1 MRYRAFAA
9 GALDGAT
16 TGAPRVRGGAVG
28 GPGYRTSVPQTTL
41 MPAPEDTGFARALVD
56 DPSQAAV
63 LALPDGRHAAVIG
76 APGSGKTTTLARL
89 VADRLARPGAITPD
103 GHATVLALTSAR
115 TAATALRDRLARAVD
130 RVVPGALAR
139 TVNSLAFQIVTHA
152 ASVQGQEPPTLLTG
166 GEQDRI
172 IADLLAGHELD
183 GAGPAWPDPIT
194 SVVRE
199 RAGFR
204 TALRDVMMR
213 AVAAGVEPDDMREL
227 GDELGRPEWRAV
239 GDFVDDYRASV
250 TAFRPT
256 GLDSGELV
264 AYATAAVLRHELP
277 AGIAALRLVVVDD
290 TQELVEGEIALLG
303 ALARSG
309 VQVVAFG
316 DPDIAASAFRGAEP
330 DVLGRLAVR
339 LGVDR
344 VDELFLGAVHRHPA
358 PIRALVTGV
367 TGRIGTAA
375 AGRQRSASAGDQ
387 DARSDAVVHLEAAS
401 RSALVVAI
409 ARRLREHRLLDG
421 VPWHRMAV
429 VTRSGAAIPELVRAL
444 SVAEVPATAGAA
456 PVRPRDD
463 SAARALLDAAAV
475 ALDVLPLDAAL
486 ATAFATGPLG
496 GLDTLAMRRLRLA
509 LRREELAGDGS
520 RTADEL
526 LVDALGA
533 PERLATVDA
542 GFARRATRLARSLV
556 QARADAQAG
565 SSIEEI
571 LWGLWERS
579 GLAKSWGAQSAAGG
593 VGAGEADRHLDAV
606 VGLFTAAKRF
616 VERTPDAP
624 ARVFVDDLLGADL
637 PEDSIGPDRTAG
649 RVRVLTPSATIGLE
663 CDVVVVLGLQDGVWP
678 NTRVR
683 GSLLDPDGLVRA
695 AAGVERSPI
704 DDRAAVVA
712 DELRLFARAVS
723 RATTQV
729 VIGTVANDDESPSP
743 FVRLVPVPPDRQPT
757 VHPLSLR
764 GLAGS
769 LRRRVVGSGDHEA
782 ASALARLAE
791 AEVPGAAPDEWYGLA
806 EPTTD
811 DPLVDLDAEPAPEV
825 EGGEPVAPAVSVSP
839 SRIGTFEECPVH
851 WFAQT
856 FGGGA
861 PSPAM
866 GIGTIVHE
874 AMEHATEIGVESL
887 WERVEARWDELT
899 FESPWVADRERART
913 RRMIEGLSDYLRT
926 FASAG
931 RRLLGAET
939 SFALVTGPARIR
951 GSIDRIEVDPEGRVS
966 VVDLKTG
973 RSMPSEKND
982 MPEHPQLGAYQLA
995 VEDGAVEGVPAGS
1008 PMTDARLVF
1017 VQNPRGGQAYSE
1029 RTQHAFDAEAREAY
1043 RERLHGVARG
1053 MAGRTFVANVDD
1065 HCEKAR
1071 TGVECRIHVV
1081 AEVTW

>member
-1 MRYRAFAA
+1 M
-9 GALDGAT
+9 
-16 TGAPRVRGGAVG
+16 PR
-28 GPGYRTSVPQTTL
+28 TTL
-41 MPAPEDTGFARALVD
+41 TPTTDDAAVARALTS
-56 DPSQAAV
+56 DPAQAAV
-63 LALPDGRHAAVIG
+63 LALPVGRHAAVIG
-76 APGSGKTTTLARL
+76 APGTGKTTTLARF
-89 VADRLARPGAITPD
+89 VAGRMGGADAVSPD

-115 TAATALRDRLARAVD
+115 TAATALRDRLAAAVD

-139 TVNSLAFQIVTHA
+139 TVNSLAFQVVAHA
-152 ASVQGQEPPTLLTG
+152 AVAQGQDVPTLLTG

-172 IADLLAGHELD
+172 IADLLAGHETD
-183 GAGPAWPDPIT
+183 GTGPDWPEPIT
-194 SVVRE
+194 AVVRE

-213 AVAAGVEPDDMREL
+213 AVAAGIEPDDMREL
-227 GDELGRPEWRAV
+227 GDDTGRPEWRAV
-239 GDFVDDYRASV
+239 GDFVDGYRAAL
-250 TAFRPT
+250 TAFRAT
-256 GLDSGELV
+256 ALDAAELV
-264 AYATAAVLRHELP
+264 AYATAAVLRGEVPP
-277 AGIAALRLVVVDD
+277 AVAALRTVVVDD
-290 TQELVEGEIALLG
+290 AQELVEGEIALLG

-316 DPDIAASAFRGAEP
+316 DPDIAASAFRGAVP
-330 DVLGRLAVR
+330 DVLGRLGAR
-339 LGVDR
+339 LGVAD
-344 VDELFLGAVHRHPA
+344 VEQVVLGTVHRHAEPV
-358 PIRALVTGV
+358 RALVSGITA
-367 TGRIGTAA
+367 RIGTAA
-375 AGRQRSASAGDQ
+375 AGRQRTAVATAA
-387 DARSDAVVHLEAAS
+387 DARPDAVVHVQGSS
-401 RSALVVAI
+401 RAALVVAI

-421 VPWHRMAV
+421 VPWHRMVV

-456 PVRPRDD
+456 PVRVRDD

-475 ALDVLPLDAAL
+475 ALGVLPLDADL

-509 LRREELAGDGS
+509 LRREELAGGGARS
-520 RTADEL
+520 ADEL
-526 LVDALGA
+526 LVEALGA
-533 PERLATVDA
+533 PERLATIDA

-556 QARADAQAG
+556 QARADAAADA
-565 SSIEEI
+565 SIEEI

-579 GLAKSWGAQSAAGG
+579 GLAGVWRSQSEAGG

-624 ARVFVDDLLGADL
+624 ARVFVDDLLDADL

-649 RVRVLTPSATIGLE
+649 RVRVLTPSATVGLE

-695 AAGVERSPI
+695 AEGSERTAV
-704 DDRAAVVA
+704 DDRAAVIA

-743 FVRLVPVPPDRQPT
+743 FVRLVPVPPDRAAS

-769 LRRRVVGSGDHEA
+769 LRRRVVASGDHEA
-782 ASALARLAE
+782 ASALARLAA
-791 AEVPGAAPDEWYGLA
+791 AEVPGAAPDDWYGVA

-811 DPLVDLDAEPAPEV
+811 APLVDLDAEPAPEY
-825 EGGEPVAPAVSVSP
+825 EGGPVVPPTVAVSP

-851 WFAQT
+851 WFVQT
-856 FGGGA
+856 FGGSA

-866 GIGTIVHE
+866 GIGTIVHD
-874 AMEHATEIGVESL
+874 AMEHATSVDVESL
-887 WERVEARWDELT
+887 WAHVDARWDELT

-926 FASAG
+926 FAAAG

-939 SFALVTGPARIR
+939 SFSLVTGPARMR
-951 GSIDRIEVDPEGRVS
+951 GSIDRIEVDTEGRIS

-995 VEDGAVEGVPAGS
+995 VEDGAVEDIPAGS
-1008 PMTDARLVF
+1008 PMADARLVF
-1017 VQNPRGGQAYSE
+1017 VQNARSDRAYSE
-1029 RTQHAFDAEAREAY
+1029 RTQHAFDPEGRAAY
-1043 RERLHGVARG
+1043 RERLHSVARG
-1053 MAGRTFVANVDD
+1053 MAGRTFLANVGD
-1065 HCEKAR
+1065 HCEQSR
-1071 TGVECRIHVV
+1071 TGAECRIHVV
-1081 AEVTW
+1081 GEVTW

>member
-1 MRYRAFAA
+1 
-9 GALDGAT
+9 
-16 TGAPRVRGGAVG
+16 
-28 GPGYRTSVPQTTL
+28 VPQTTL
-41 MPAPEDTGFARALVD
+41 TPAPEAVGVALAA

-63 LALPDGRHAAVIG
+63 LALPDDRHAAVIG
-76 APGSGKTTTLARL
+76 APGTGKTTTLARL
-89 VADRLARPGAITPD
+89 VALRLTRADAISPD

-115 TAATALRDRLARAVD
+115 SAATALRDRLASSVE
-130 RVVPGALAR
+130 RVMPGALAR
-139 TVNSLAFQIVTHA
+139 TVNSLAFQIVAHA
-152 ASVQGQEPPTLLTG
+152 AAVQGQEAPTLLTG

-172 IADLLAGHELD
+172 IADLLEGHELD
-183 GAGPAWPDPIT
+183 GTGPDWPAPIT
-194 SVVRE
+194 EVVRE

-213 AVAAGVEPDDMREL
+213 AVAAGVEPEDMREL
-227 GDELGRPEWRAV
+227 GDDTGRPEWRAV
-239 GDFVDDYRASV
+239 GDFVDEYRAAV
-250 TAFRPT
+250 TSFRST
-256 GLDSGELV
+256 SLDAAELV
-264 AYATAAVLRHELP
+264 AYATAAVLRGQVP
-277 AGIAALRLVVVDD
+277 ASVAALRLVVVDD

-309 VQVVAFG
+309 VQLVAFG

-344 VDELFLGAVHRHPA
+344 VDELVLTTVHRHAA
-358 PIRALVTGV
+358 PIRALVSGI
-367 TGRIGTAA
+367 TGRIGAAA
-375 AGRQRSASAGDQ
+375 AGRQRTATATTV
-387 DARSDAVVHLEAAS
+387 DARSDAVLHLEGAS
-401 RSALVVAI
+401 RAALIVAV

-463 SAARALLDAAAV
+463 TAARALLDAAAV
-475 ALDVLPLDAAL
+475 SLGVLPLDAVL
-486 ATAFATGPLG
+486 ATSFATGPLG

-509 LRREELAGDGS
+509 LRREELAGGGT

-556 QARADAQAG
+556 QARTDADAGA
-565 SSIEEI
+565 SIEEI

-579 GLAKSWGAQSAAGG
+579 GLAGTWGGQSAAGG
-593 VGAGEADRHLDAV
+593 VGAAEADRHLDAV

-695 AAGVERSPI
+695 AAGIDQTTI
-704 DDRAAVVA
+704 DDRAAVIA

-729 VIGTVANDDESPSP
+729 VIGTVANDDEAPSP

-769 LRRRVVGSGDHEA
+769 LRRRVVASGDHEA

-791 AEVPGAAPDEWYGLA
+791 AEVPGASPDDWYGLA
-806 EPTTD
+806 APSTE
-811 DPLVDLDAEPAPEV
+811 DPLVDLAAAPEPAED
-825 EGGEPVAPAVSVSP
+825 GGEPVPPTVSVSP
-839 SRIGTFEECPVH
+839 SRIGTYEECPVH
-851 WFAQT
+851 WFVQT
-856 FGGGA
+856 FGGSA

-866 GIGTIVHE
+866 GIGTIVHA
-874 AMEHATEIGVESL
+874 AMEHATEVDVESL
-887 WERVEARWDELT
+887 WQHVEGRWDELT

-939 SFALVTGPARIR
+939 SFALVTGPARMR
-951 GSIDRIEVDPEGRVS
+951 GSIDRIEVDPDGRVS

-973 RSMPSEKND
+973 RSMPSEKSD

-995 VEDGAVEGVPAGS
+995 VEDGAVDGVPAGS
-1008 PMTDARLVF
+1008 EMADARLVF
-1017 VQNPRGGQAYSE
+1017 VQNPRGGHAYSE
-1029 RTQHAFDAEAREAY
+1029 RTQQAFDDDARAAY
-1043 RERLHGVARG
+1043 RQRLHTVATG
-1053 MAGRTFVANVDD
+1053 MAGRTFLANVDD

-1081 AEVTW
+1081 GEVTW

>member
-1 MRYRAFAA
+1 M
-9 GALDGAT
+9 
-16 TGAPRVRGGAVG
+16 
-28 GPGYRTSVPQTTL
+28 PQTTL
-41 MPAPEDTGFARALVD
+41 TPAAAPEQVARALAA
-56 DPSQAAV
+56 DPAQAAV
-63 LALPDGRHAAVIG
+63 LALPDGAHAAVIG
-76 APGSGKTTTLARL
+76 APGTGKTSTLARL
-89 VADRLARPGAITPD
+89 VAARLQRPDAISDD
-103 GHATVLALTSAR
+103 GHASVLALTSSR
-115 TAATALRDRLARAVD
+115 TAATALRDRLAVTVE
-130 RVVPGALAR
+130 RVMPGALAR
-139 TVNSLAFQIVTHA
+139 TVNSLAFQVVAHA
-152 ASVQGQEPPTLLTG
+152 AAAQGQPAPTLLTG

-172 IADLLAGHELD
+172 LGDLLAGHELD
-183 GAGPAWPDPIT
+183 GTGPDWPEPIT
-194 SVVRE
+194 AVVRE

-227 GDELGRPEWRAV
+227 GDDHGRPEWRAV
-239 GDFVDDYRASV
+239 GDLVDEYRAAVS
-250 TAFRPT
+250 AFRAT
-256 GLDSGELV
+256 SLDAAELV
-264 AYATAAVLRHELP
+264 AFATAAVLRGELP
-277 AGIAALRLVVVDD
+277 PAVAALRLVVVDD

-330 DVLGRLAVR
+330 DVLGRLASR
-339 LGVDR
+339 LGVQR
-344 VDELFLGAVHRHPA
+344 VHEIVLGTVHRHPA
-358 PIRALVTGV
+358 PIRALVSGI
-367 TGRIGTAA
+367 TGRIGAAA
-375 AGRQRSASAGDQ
+375 AGRQRTAVAAD
-387 DARSDAVVHLEAAS
+387 DAARSDSVLHLEAGS

-409 ARRLREHRLLDG
+409 ARRLREHHLLDG
-421 VPWHRMAV
+421 VPWHRMVV

-456 PVRPRDD
+456 PTRPRDD
-463 SAARALLDAAAV
+463 TAARALLDAAGV
-475 ALDVLPLDAAL
+475 ALGVLPLDAAL

-509 LRREELAGDGS
+509 LRREELAGGGS
-520 RTADEL
+520 RTADDL
-526 LVDALGA
+526 LVEALGA

-542 GFARRATRLARSLV
+542 AFARRATRLAKSLV
-556 QARADAQAG
+556 QARADALADA
-565 SSIEEI
+565 SIEEL

-579 GLAKSWGAQSAAGG
+579 GLAGIWGGQSLAGG
-593 VGAGEADRHLDAV
+593 VGAAEADRHLDAV

-624 ARVFVDDLLGADL
+624 ARVFVDDLLSADL
-637 PEDSIGPDRTAG
+637 AEDSIGPDRTAG

-663 CDVVVVLGLQDGVWP
+663 TDVVVVLGLQDGVWP

-695 AAGVERSPI
+695 AAGIDHAPV
-704 DDRAAVVA
+704 DDRAAVIG

-729 VIGTVANDDESPSP
+729 VIGTIANDDEAPSP
-743 FVRLVPVPPDRQPT
+743 FVRLVPVPPDRQPSA
-757 VHPLSLR
+757 HPLSLR

-769 LRRRVVGSGDHEA
+769 LRRRVVTTGDHEA
-782 ASALARLAE
+782 ASALARLA
-791 AEVPGAAPDEWYGLA
+791 AEDVAGAAPDDWYGTA
-806 EPTTD
+806 EVTTD
-811 DPLVDLDAEPAPEV
+811 DPLVDLDAEPQPDPV
-825 EGGEPVAPAVSVSP
+825 SGEPPPPTVGVSP

-851 WFAQT
+851 WFVQT

-874 AMEHATEIGVESL
+874 AMEHATEIDVESL
-887 WERVEARWDELT
+887 WQRVDARWGELT
-899 FESPWVADRERART
+899 FESPWIADRERART

-931 RRLLGAET
+931 RQLLGAEST
-939 SFALVTGPARIR
+939 FTLVTGPARIR
-951 GSIDRIEVDPEGRVS
+951 GSIDRIEIDPDGRVS

-995 VEDGAVEGVPAGS
+995 IEDGAVEGVPAGS

-1017 VQNPRGGQAYSE
+1017 VQNPKGGHAYSE
-1029 RTQHAFDAEAREAY
+1029 RTQHAFDPEQQAAY
-1043 RERLHGVARG
+1043 RARLHDVARG
-1053 MAGRTFVANVDD
+1053 MAARRFVANVDD

-1081 AEVTW
+1081 GEVTW

>member
-1 MRYRAFAA
+1 MP
-9 GALDGAT
+9 T
-16 TGAPRVRGGAVG
+16 
-28 GPGYRTSVPQTTL
+28 TTL
-41 MPAPEDTGFARALVD
+41 TPAPAPTQVSRALVD
-56 DPSQAAV
+56 DPAQAEV
-63 LALPDGRHAAVIG
+63 LALPDGVHAAVIG
-76 APGSGKTTTLARL
+76 APGTGKTSTLARL
-89 VADRLARPGAITPD
+89 IAARLRRPDAVSAD
-103 GHATVLALTSAR
+103 GHASVLALTSSR
-115 TAATALRDRLARAVD
+115 TAATGLRDRLAATVE
-130 RVVPGALAR
+130 RVTPGALAR

-152 ASVQGQEPPTLLTG
+152 AAQQGQPAPTLLTG

-172 IADLLAGHELD
+172 LGDLLAGHDAD
-183 GAGPAWPDPIT
+183 GTGPHWPDPIT
-194 SVVRE
+194 AVVRE

-227 GDELGRPEWRAV
+227 GDDHGRPEWRAV
-239 GDFVDDYRASV
+239 GDLVDEYRAAL
-250 TAFRPT
+250 TAFRT
-256 GLDSGELV
+256 TSLDAAELV
-264 AYATAAVLRHELP
+264 AFATAAVLRGELP
-277 AGIAALRLVVVDD
+277 PAVAALRLLVVDD
-290 TQELVEGEIALLG
+290 TQELVEGEVALLG
-303 ALARSG
+303 ALARAG

-330 DVLGRLAVR
+330 DVLGRLASR
-339 LGVDR
+339 LGVER
-344 VDELFLGAVHRHPA
+344 VQDVVLGTVHRHPA
-358 PIRALVTGV
+358 PIRALVTGI
-367 TGRIGTAA
+367 TGRVGAAA
-375 AGRQRSASAGDQ
+375 AGRQRTAVASRTDGRGD
-387 DARSDAVVHLEAAS
+387 SVLHLEGGS
-401 RSALVVAI
+401 RSALVVAV
-409 ARRLREHRLLDG
+409 ARRLREHHLLDG
-421 VPWHRMAV
+421 VAWHEMVV

-444 SVAEVPATAGAA
+444 SVAEVPATAGSA
-456 PVRPRDD
+456 PTRPRDD
-463 SAARALLDAAAV
+463 SAARSLLDAAGV
-475 ALDVLPLDAAL
+475 ALGVLPLDADL

-509 LRREELAGDGS
+509 LRREELAGGGT
-520 RTADEL
+520 RTADDL

-542 GFARRATRLARSLV
+542 AFARRATRLARSLV
-556 QARADAQAG
+556 QARTDADTGA
-565 SSIEEI
+565 SIEEI

-579 GLAKSWGAQSAAGG
+579 GLAKVWGGQSLAGG
-593 VGAGEADRHLDAV
+593 VGAAEADRHLDAV

-637 PEDSIGPDRTAG
+637 AEDSIGPDRTAG
-649 RVRVLTPSATIGLE
+649 RVRVLTPSATIGIE
-663 CDVVVVLGLQDGVWP
+663 CEVVVVLGLQDGVWP

-695 AAGVERSPI
+695 ADGLEQTPV

-729 VIGTVANDDESPSP
+729 VIGTIANDDESPSP
-743 FVRLVPVPPDRQPT
+743 FVRLVPVPPDRQPSA
-757 VHPLSLR
+757 HPLSLR
-764 GLAGS
+764 GLAGT
-769 LRRRVVGSGDHEA
+769 LRRRVVTTGDHEA
-782 ASALARLAE
+782 ASALARLA
-791 AEVPGAAPDEWYGLA
+791 AEDVPGAAPDDWYGTA

-811 DPLVDLDAEPAPEV
+811 DPLVDLTADPEPDPV
-825 EGGEPVAPAVSVSP
+825 TGEDVAPTVSVSP

-851 WFAQT
+851 WFVQT

-874 AMEHATEIGVESL
+874 AMEHATEVDVESL
-887 WERVEARWDELT
+887 WERVESRWGELT
-899 FESPWVADRERART
+899 FESPWIADRERART

-926 FASAG
+926 FASVG

-939 SFALVTGPARIR
+939 SFALVTGPARMR
-951 GSIDRIEVDPEGRVS
+951 GSIDRIEIDPEGRVS

-973 RSMPSEKND
+973 RGMPSEKND

-1008 PMTDARLVF
+1008 PMADARLVF
-1017 VQNPRGGQAYSE
+1017 VQNPKGGRAYSE
-1029 RTQHAFDAEAREAY
+1029 RTQQAFDPDARQAY

-1053 MAGRTFVANVDD
+1053 MADRTFIANVDD

-1081 AEVTW
+1081 GEVTW

>member
-1 MRYRAFAA
+1 MPRTLLTTTPDDTDVVRPL
-9 GALDGAT
+9 GAD
-16 TGAPRVRGGAVG
+16 
-28 GPGYRTSVPQTTL
+28 
-41 MPAPEDTGFARALVD
+41 PAQD
-56 DPSQAAV
+56 AV
-63 LALPDGRHAAVIG
+63 LALPDGVHAAVLG
-76 APGSGKTTTLARL
+76 APGTGKTTTLARL
-89 VADRLARPGAITPD
+89 VARRMNRSDAVSSD
-103 GHATVLALTSAR
+103 GHATVVALTSAR
-115 TAATALRDRLARAVD
+115 TAATALRDRLAATVD

-139 TVNSLAFQIVTHA
+139 TVNSLAFQVVAHA
-152 ASVQGQEPPTLLTG
+152 AAAQGQDAPTLLTG

-172 IADLLAGHELD
+172 IGDLLAGHDAD
-183 GAGPAWPDPIT
+183 GTGPAWPEPIT
-194 SVVRE
+194 AVVRE

-213 AVAAGVEPDDMREL
+213 AVAAGIEPEDMREL
-227 GDELGRPEWRAV
+227 GDEAGRPEWRAV
-239 GDFVDDYRASV
+239 GDFVDEYRAAL
-250 TAFRPT
+250 TAFRST
-256 GLDSGELV
+256 SLDAAELV
-264 AYATAAVLRHELP
+264 AYATAAVLRGQVP
-277 AGIAALRLVVVDD
+277 PSVAALRLVVVDD
-290 TQELVEGEIALLG
+290 TQELVEGEVALLG

-309 VQVVAFG
+309 TQVVAFG
-316 DPDIAASAFRGAEP
+316 DPDIASSAFRGAEP

-339 LGVDR
+339 LGVPR
-344 VDELFLGAVHRHPA
+344 VEEIVLGTVHRHPA
-358 PIRALVTGV
+358 PIRELVGAV
-367 TGRIGTAA
+367 TGRIGAAA
-375 AGRQRSASAGDQ
+375 AGRQRTATASTT
-387 DARSDAVVHLEAAS
+387 DARSDAVLHLEAGS
-401 RSALVVAI
+401 RSALVVAV

-475 ALDVLPLDAAL
+475 SLDVLPLDADL

-509 LRREELAGDGS
+509 LRREELAGGGT

-526 LVDALGA
+526 LVEALGA

-556 QARADAQAG
+556 QARADADGGA
-565 SSIEEI
+565 SIEEI

-579 GLAKSWGAQSAAGG
+579 GLAGVWGGQSAAGG
-593 VGAGEADRHLDAV
+593 VGAAEADRHLDAV

-695 AAGVERSPI
+695 ANGIAHGPV

-729 VIGTVANDDESPSP
+729 VVGTVANDDEAPSP
-743 FVRLVPVPPDRQPT
+743 FVRLVPVPPDRQSAA
-757 VHPLSLR
+757 HPLSLR

-769 LRRRVVGSGDHEA
+769 LRRRVVTTGDPEA

-791 AEVPGAAPDEWYGLA
+791 AEVPGASPDDWYGLA

-811 DPLVDLDAEPAPEV
+811 DPLVDLDAPPAPLH

-851 WFAQT
+851 WFVQT

-874 AMEHATEIGVESL
+874 TMEHATAVDVESL
-887 WERVEARWDELT
+887 WERVEARWGELT

-926 FASAG
+926 FAGAG

-939 SFALVTGPARIR
+939 SFALETGPARLR
-951 GSIDRIEVDPEGRVS
+951 GSIDRIEVDPDGRVS

-982 MPEHPQLGAYQLA
+982 MPAHPQLGAYQLA

-1008 PMTDARLVF
+1008 AMADARLVF
-1017 VQNPRGGQAYSE
+1017 VQNPRSGSAYSE
-1029 RTQHAFDAEAREAY
+1029 RTQHAFDDEARAAY
-1043 RERLHGVARG
+1043 RERLHEVARG
-1053 MAGRTFVANVDD
+1053 MAGRTFLARVDD
-1065 HCEKAR
+1065 HCAKAR

-1081 AEVTW
+1081 GEVTW

>member
-1 MRYRAFAA
+1 MPRT
-9 GALDGAT
+9 LLT
-16 TGAPRVRGGAVG
+16 TTPD
-28 GPGYRTSVPQTTL
+28 
-41 MPAPEDTGFARALVD
+41 DTDVVRALGA
-56 DPSQAAV
+56 DPAQDAV
-63 LALPDGRHAAVIG
+63 LALPDGVHAAVLG
-76 APGSGKTTTLARL
+76 APGTGKTSTLARL
-89 VADRLARPGAITPD
+89 VARRMNRSDAVSSD
-103 GHATVLALTSAR
+103 GHATVVALTSAR
-115 TAATALRDRLARAVD
+115 TAATALRDRLAATVD

-139 TVNSLAFQIVTHA
+139 TVNSLAFQVVAHA
-152 ASVQGQEPPTLLTG
+152 AAVQGQDAPTLLTG

-172 IADLLAGHELD
+172 IGDLLAGHDAD
-183 GAGPAWPDPIT
+183 GTGPAWPEPIT
-194 SVVRE
+194 AVVRE

-213 AVAAGVEPDDMREL
+213 AVAAGIEPEDMREL
-227 GDELGRPEWRAV
+227 GDEAGRPEWRAV
-239 GDFVDDYRASV
+239 GDFVDEYRAAL
-250 TAFRPT
+250 TAFRST
-256 GLDSGELV
+256 SLDAAELV
-264 AYATAAVLRHELP
+264 AYATAAVLRGQVP
-277 AGIAALRLVVVDD
+277 PSVAALRLVVVDD
-290 TQELVEGEIALLG
+290 TQELVEGEVALLG

-309 VQVVAFG
+309 AQVVAFG
-316 DPDIAASAFRGAEP
+316 DPDIASSAFRGAEP
-330 DVLGRLAVR
+330 DVLGRLALR
-339 LGVDR
+339 LGVPR
-344 VDELFLGAVHRHPA
+344 VEEIVLGTVHRHPA
-358 PIRALVTGV
+358 PIRELVGAV
-367 TGRIGTAA
+367 TGRIGAAA
-375 AGRQRSASAGDQ
+375 AGRQRTAVASTT
-387 DARSDAVVHLEAAS
+387 DARSDAVLHLEAGS
-401 RSALVVAI
+401 RSALVVAV

-475 ALDVLPLDAAL
+475 SLDVLPLDADL

-509 LRREELAGDGS
+509 LRREELAGGGT

-526 LVDALGA
+526 LVEALGA

-556 QARADAQAG
+556 QARADAEGGA
-565 SSIEEI
+565 SIEEI

-579 GLAKSWGAQSAAGG
+579 GLAGVWGGQSAAGG
-593 VGAGEADRHLDAV
+593 VGAAEADRHLDAV

-695 AAGVERSPI
+695 ANGIAHGPV

-729 VIGTVANDDESPSP
+729 VVGTVANDDEAPSP
-743 FVRLVPVPPDRQPT
+743 FVRLVPVPPDRQPAA
-757 VHPLSLR
+757 HPLSLR

-769 LRRRVVGSGDHEA
+769 LRRRVVTTGDPEA
-782 ASALARLAE
+782 ASALARLAA
-791 AEVPGAAPDEWYGLA
+791 AEVPGASPDDWYGLA

-811 DPLVDLDAEPAPEV
+811 DPLVDLDAPPAPLH

-851 WFAQT
+851 WFVQT

-874 AMEHATEIGVESL
+874 TMEHATAVDVESL
-887 WERVEARWDELT
+887 WERVEARWGELT

-926 FASAG
+926 FAGAG

-939 SFALVTGPARIR
+939 SFALETGPARLR
-951 GSIDRIEVDPEGRVS
+951 GSIDRIEVDPDGRVS

-982 MPEHPQLGAYQLA
+982 MPAHPQLGAYQLA

-1008 PMTDARLVF
+1008 AMADARLVF
-1017 VQNPRGGQAYSE
+1017 VQNPRSGSAYSE
-1029 RTQHAFDAEAREAY
+1029 RTQHAFDDAARAAY
-1043 RERLHGVARG
+1043 RERLHEVARG
-1053 MAGRTFVANVDD
+1053 MAGRTFLARVDD
-1065 HCEKAR
+1065 HCAKAR

-1081 AEVTW
+1081 GEVTW

>member
-1 MRYRAFAA
+1 MPRT
-9 GALDGAT
+9 LLT
-16 TGAPRVRGGAVG
+16 TTPV
-28 GPGYRTSVPQTTL
+28 
-41 MPAPEDTGFARALVD
+41 DTDVVRALGA
-56 DPSQAAV
+56 DPAQDAV
-63 LALPDGRHAAVIG
+63 LALPDGAHAAVLG
-76 APGSGKTTTLARL
+76 APGTGKTTTLARL
-89 VADRLARPGAITPD
+89 VARRMNRSDAVSSD
-103 GHATVLALTSAR
+103 GHATVVALTSAR
-115 TAATALRDRLARAVD
+115 TAATALRDRLAATVD

-139 TVNSLAFQIVTHA
+139 TVNSLAFQVVAHA
-152 ASVQGQEPPTLLTG
+152 AAVQGQDAPTLLTG

-172 IADLLAGHELD
+172 IGDLLAGHDAD
-183 GAGPAWPDPIT
+183 GTGPAWPEPIT
-194 SVVRE
+194 AVVRE

-213 AVAAGVEPDDMREL
+213 AVAAGIEPEDMREL
-227 GDELGRPEWRAV
+227 GDDAGRPEWRAV
-239 GDFVDDYRASV
+239 GDFVDEYRAAL
-250 TAFRPT
+250 TAFRST
-256 GLDSGELV
+256 SLDAAELV
-264 AYATAAVLRHELP
+264 AYATAAVLRGQVP
-277 AGIAALRLVVVDD
+277 PSVAALRLVVVDD
-290 TQELVEGEIALLG
+290 TQELVEGEVALLG

-309 VQVVAFG
+309 TQIVAFG
-316 DPDIAASAFRGAEP
+316 DPDIASSAFRGAEP

-339 LGVDR
+339 LGVPR
-344 VDELFLGAVHRHPA
+344 VEEIVLGTVHRHPA
-358 PIRALVTGV
+358 PIRELVGAV
-367 TGRIGTAA
+367 TGRIGAAA
-375 AGRQRSASAGDQ
+375 AGRQRTATASTT
-387 DARSDAVVHLEAAS
+387 DARSDAVLHLEAGS
-401 RSALVVAI
+401 RSALVVAV

-475 ALDVLPLDAAL
+475 SLDVLPLDADL

-509 LRREELAGDGS
+509 LRREELAGGGT

-526 LVDALGA
+526 LVEALGA

-556 QARADAQAG
+556 QARADADGGA
-565 SSIEEI
+565 SIEEI

-579 GLAKSWGAQSAAGG
+579 GLAGVWGGQSAAGG
-593 VGAGEADRHLDAV
+593 VGAAEADRHLDAV

-695 AAGVERSPI
+695 ANGVAHGPV

-729 VIGTVANDDESPSP
+729 VVGTVANDDEAPSP
-743 FVRLVPVPPDRQPT
+743 FVRLVPVPPDRQPAA
-757 VHPLSLR
+757 HPLSLR

-769 LRRRVVGSGDHEA
+769 LRRRVVTTGDPEA

-791 AEVPGAAPDEWYGLA
+791 AEVPGASPDDWYGLA

-811 DPLVDLDAEPAPEV
+811 DPLVDLDAPPAPLH

-851 WFAQT
+851 WFVQT

-874 AMEHATEIGVESL
+874 TMEHATAVDVESL
-887 WERVEARWDELT
+887 WERVEARWGELT

-926 FASAG
+926 FAGAG

-939 SFALVTGPARIR
+939 SFALETGPARLR
-951 GSIDRIEVDPEGRVS
+951 GSIDRIEVDPDGRVS

-982 MPEHPQLGAYQLA
+982 MPAHPQLGAYQLA

-1008 PMTDARLVF
+1008 AMADARLVF
-1017 VQNPRGGQAYSE
+1017 VQNPRSGSAYSE
-1029 RTQHAFDAEAREAY
+1029 RTQHAFDDEARVAY
-1043 RERLHGVARG
+1043 RERLHEVARG
-1053 MAGRTFVANVDD
+1053 MAGRTFVARVDD
-1065 HCEKAR
+1065 HCAKAR

-1081 AEVTW
+1081 GEVTW

>member
-1 MRYRAFAA
+1 MAVPRTLLTTTPDDTDVVRPL
-9 GALDGAT
+9 GAD
-16 TGAPRVRGGAVG
+16 
-28 GPGYRTSVPQTTL
+28 
-41 MPAPEDTGFARALVD
+41 PAQD
-56 DPSQAAV
+56 AV
-63 LALPDGRHAAVIG
+63 LALPDGVHAAVLG
-76 APGSGKTTTLARL
+76 APGTGKTTTLARL
-89 VADRLARPGAITPD
+89 VARRMNRSDAVSSD
-103 GHATVLALTSAR
+103 GHATVVALTSAR
-115 TAATALRDRLARAVD
+115 TAATALRDRLAATVD

-139 TVNSLAFQIVTHA
+139 TVNSLAFQVVAHA
-152 ASVQGQEPPTLLTG
+152 AAAQGQDAPTVLTG

-172 IADLLAGHELD
+172 IGDLLAGHDAD
-183 GAGPAWPDPIT
+183 GTGPAWPEPIT
-194 SVVRE
+194 AVVRE

-213 AVAAGVEPDDMREL
+213 AVAAGIEPEDMREL
-227 GDELGRPEWRAV
+227 GDEAGRPEWRAV
-239 GDFVDDYRASV
+239 GDFVDEYRAAL
-250 TAFRPT
+250 TAFRST
-256 GLDSGELV
+256 SLDAAELV
-264 AYATAAVLRHELP
+264 AYATAAVLRGQVP
-277 AGIAALRLVVVDD
+277 PSVAALRLVVVDD
-290 TQELVEGEIALLG
+290 TQELVEGEVALLG

-309 VQVVAFG
+309 TQVVAFG
-316 DPDIAASAFRGAEP
+316 DPDIASSAFRGAEP

-339 LGVDR
+339 LGVPR
-344 VDELFLGAVHRHPA
+344 VEEIVLGTVHRHPA
-358 PIRALVTGV
+358 PIRELVGAV
-367 TGRIGTAA
+367 TGRIGAAA
-375 AGRQRSASAGDQ
+375 AGRQRTATASTT
-387 DARSDAVVHLEAAS
+387 DARSDAVLHLEAGS
-401 RSALVVAI
+401 RSALVVAV

-475 ALDVLPLDAAL
+475 SLDVLPLDADL

-509 LRREELAGDGS
+509 LRREELAGGGT

-526 LVDALGA
+526 LVEALGA

-556 QARADAQAG
+556 QARADADGGA
-565 SSIEEI
+565 SIEEI

-579 GLAKSWGAQSAAGG
+579 GLAGVWGGQSAAGG
-593 VGAGEADRHLDAV
+593 VGAAEADRHLDAV

-663 CDVVVVLGLQDGVWP
+663 CDIVVVLGLQDGVWP

-695 AAGVERSPI
+695 ANGIAHGPV

-729 VIGTVANDDESPSP
+729 VVGTVANDDEAPSP
-743 FVRLVPVPPDRQPT
+743 FVRLVPVPPDRQPAA
-757 VHPLSLR
+757 HPLSLR

-769 LRRRVVGSGDHEA
+769 LRRRVVTTGDPEA

-791 AEVPGAAPDEWYGLA
+791 AEVPGASPDDWYGLA

-811 DPLVDLDAEPAPEV
+811 DPLVDLDAPPAPLH

-851 WFAQT
+851 WFVQT

-874 AMEHATEIGVESL
+874 TMEHATAVDVESL
-887 WERVEARWDELT
+887 WERVEARWGELT

-926 FASAG
+926 FAGAG

-939 SFALVTGPARIR
+939 SFALETGPARLR
-951 GSIDRIEVDPEGRVS
+951 GSIDRIEVDPDGRVS

-982 MPEHPQLGAYQLA
+982 MPAHPQLGAYQLA

-1008 PMTDARLVF
+1008 AMADARLVF
-1017 VQNPRGGQAYSE
+1017 VQNPRSGSAYSE
-1029 RTQHAFDAEAREAY
+1029 RTQHAFDDEARAAY
-1043 RERLHGVARG
+1043 RERLHDVARG
-1053 MAGRTFVANVDD
+1053 MAGRTFLARVDD
-1065 HCEKAR
+1065 HCAKAR

-1081 AEVTW
+1081 GEVTW

>member
-1 MRYRAFAA
+1 MPRT
-9 GALDGAT
+9 LLTPT
-16 TGAPRVRGGAVG
+16 TDDVG
-28 GPGYRTSVPQTTL
+28 V
-41 MPAPEDTGFARALVD
+41 ARALTVD
-56 DPSQAAV
+56 PTQDAV

-76 APGSGKTTTLARL
+76 APGTGKTTTLARL
-89 VADRLARPGAITPD
+89 VADRLGRPDAISVD

-115 TAATALRDRLARAVD
+115 TAATALRDRLAATVG

-139 TVNSLAFQIVTHA
+139 TVNSLAFQVVAHA
-152 ASVQGQEPPTLLTG
+152 ASVQGLEPPTLLTG

-172 IADLLAGHELD
+172 IADLLDGHEAD
-183 GAGPAWPDPIT
+183 GAGPDWPAPIT
-194 SVVRE
+194 AVVRE

-213 AVAAGVEPDDMREL
+213 AVAAGVEPEDMREL
-227 GDELGRPEWRAV
+227 ADERGRPEWRAV
-239 GDFVDDYRASV
+239 GDFVDEYRATLS
-250 TAFRPT
+250 AFRST
-256 GLDSGELV
+256 SLDAAELV
-264 AYATAAVLRHELP
+264 AYATAAVLRGEVP
-277 AGIAALRLVVVDD
+277 PSVAALRLLVVDD
-290 TQELVEGEIALLG
+290 TQELVEGEVALLG

-316 DPDIAASAFRGAEP
+316 DPDIASSAFRGAEP

-344 VDELFLGAVHRHPA
+344 VDEIVLGTVHRHPA
-358 PIRALVTGV
+358 PVRALVESV
-367 TGRIGTAA
+367 TGRIGAAA
-375 AGRQRSASAGDQ
+375 AGRQRTATASTT
-387 DARSDAVVHLEAAS
+387 DARSDAVVHLEAPS
-401 RSALVVAI
+401 RSALVTAI

-421 VPWHRMAV
+421 VPWHRMTV

-475 ALDVLPLDAAL
+475 ALDVLPLDPAL

-509 LRREELAGDGS
+509 LRREELAGGGT
-520 RTADEL
+520 RTSDEL
-526 LVDALGA
+526 LVEALGA

-556 QARADAQAG
+556 QARADAAADA
-565 SSIEEI
+565 SIEEI

-579 GLAKSWGAQSAAGG
+579 GLAGAWGAQSAAGG

-695 AAGVERSPI
+695 ASGVEHGAT

-712 DELRLFARAVS
+712 DELRLFARSVS

-729 VIGTVANDDESPSP
+729 VIGTVANDDEAPSP
-743 FVRLVPVPPDRQPT
+743 FVRLVPVPPDRAAT

-769 LRRRVVGSGDHEA
+769 LRRRVVTSGDHEA
-782 ASALARLAE
+782 ASALARLA
-791 AEVPGAAPDEWYGLA
+791 AEGVPGASPDEWYGLLD
-806 EPTTD
+806 PSTD
-811 DPLVDLDAEPAPEV
+811 DPLVDLDAAPAPLHDE
-825 EGGEPVAPAVSVSP
+825 GEPVAPAVSVSP

-874 AMEHATEIGVESL
+874 AMEHATEVDVESL
-887 WERVEARWDELT
+887 WQRVEARWDELT
-899 FESPWVADRERART
+899 FESAWVADRERART

-926 FASAG
+926 FAGAG

-939 SFALVTGPARIR
+939 SFALVTGPARMR
-951 GSIDRIEVDPEGRVS
+951 GSIDRIEVDPDGRVS

-982 MPEHPQLGAYQLA
+982 MPDHPQLGAYQLA

-1008 PMTDARLVF
+1008 RMADARLVF
-1017 VQNPRGGQAYSE
+1017 VQNPRGGHAYSE
-1029 RTQHAFDAEAREAY
+1029 RTQHAFDEETREAY
-1043 RERLHGVARG
+1043 RERLHTVARG
-1053 MAGRTFVANVDD
+1053 MAGRTFVARVDD
-1065 HCEKAR
+1065 HCTKAR

-1081 AEVTW
+1081 GEVTW

>member
-1 MRYRAFAA
+1 MPRTLLTTTPDDTDVVRPL
-9 GALDGAT
+9 GAD
-16 TGAPRVRGGAVG
+16 
-28 GPGYRTSVPQTTL
+28 
-41 MPAPEDTGFARALVD
+41 PAQD
-56 DPSQAAV
+56 AV
-63 LALPDGRHAAVIG
+63 LALPDGVHAAVLG
-76 APGSGKTTTLARL
+76 APGTGKTTTLARL
-89 VADRLARPGAITPD
+89 VARRMNRSDAVSSD
-103 GHATVLALTSAR
+103 GHATVVALTSAR
-115 TAATALRDRLARAVD
+115 TAATALRDRLAATVD

-139 TVNSLAFQIVTHA
+139 TVNSLAFQVVAHA
-152 ASVQGQEPPTLLTG
+152 AAAQGQDAPTVLTG

-172 IADLLAGHELD
+172 IGDLLAGHDAD
-183 GAGPAWPDPIT
+183 GTGPAWPEPIT
-194 SVVRE
+194 AVVRE

-213 AVAAGVEPDDMREL
+213 AVAAGIEPEDMREL
-227 GDELGRPEWRAV
+227 GDEAGRPEWRAV
-239 GDFVDDYRASV
+239 GDFVDEYRAAL
-250 TAFRPT
+250 TAFRST
-256 GLDSGELV
+256 SLDAAELV
-264 AYATAAVLRHELP
+264 AYATAAVLRGQVP
-277 AGIAALRLVVVDD
+277 PSVAALRLVVVDD
-290 TQELVEGEIALLG
+290 TQELVEGEVALLG

-309 VQVVAFG
+309 TQVVAFG
-316 DPDIAASAFRGAEP
+316 DPDIASSAFRGAEP

-339 LGVDR
+339 LGVPR
-344 VDELFLGAVHRHPA
+344 VEEIVLGTVHRHPA
-358 PIRALVTGV
+358 PIRELVGAV
-367 TGRIGTAA
+367 TGRIGAAA
-375 AGRQRSASAGDQ
+375 AGRQRTATASTT
-387 DARSDAVVHLEAAS
+387 DARSDAVLHLEAGS
-401 RSALVVAI
+401 RSALVVAV

-475 ALDVLPLDAAL
+475 SLDVLPLDADL

-509 LRREELAGDGS
+509 LRREELAGGGT

-526 LVDALGA
+526 LVEALGA

-556 QARADAQAG
+556 QARADADGGA
-565 SSIEEI
+565 SIEEI

-579 GLAKSWGAQSAAGG
+579 GLAGVWGGQSAAGG
-593 VGAGEADRHLDAV
+593 VGAAEADRHLDAV

-663 CDVVVVLGLQDGVWP
+663 CDIVVVLGLQDGVWP

-695 AAGVERSPI
+695 ANGIAHGPV

-729 VIGTVANDDESPSP
+729 VVGTVANDDEAPSP
-743 FVRLVPVPPDRQPT
+743 FVRLVPVPPDRQPAA
-757 VHPLSLR
+757 HPLSLR

-769 LRRRVVGSGDHEA
+769 LRRRVVTTGDPEA

-791 AEVPGAAPDEWYGLA
+791 AEVPGASPDDWYGLA

-811 DPLVDLDAEPAPEV
+811 DPLVDLDAPPAPLH

-851 WFAQT
+851 WFVQT

-874 AMEHATEIGVESL
+874 TMEHATAVDVESL
-887 WERVEARWDELT
+887 WERVEARWGELT

-926 FASAG
+926 FAGAG

-939 SFALVTGPARIR
+939 SFALETGPARLR
-951 GSIDRIEVDPEGRVS
+951 GSIDRIEVDPDGRVS

-982 MPEHPQLGAYQLA
+982 MPAHPQLGAYQLA

-1008 PMTDARLVF
+1008 AMADARLVF
-1017 VQNPRGGQAYSE
+1017 VQNPRSGSAYSE
-1029 RTQHAFDAEAREAY
+1029 RTQHAFDDEARAAY
-1043 RERLHGVARG
+1043 RERLHDVARG
-1053 MAGRTFVANVDD
+1053 MAGRTFLARVDD
-1065 HCEKAR
+1065 HCAKAR

-1081 AEVTW
+1081 GEVTW

>member
-1 MRYRAFAA
+1 MLTTTPDDTDVVRPL
-9 GALDGAT
+9 GAD
-16 TGAPRVRGGAVG
+16 
-28 GPGYRTSVPQTTL
+28 
-41 MPAPEDTGFARALVD
+41 PAQD
-56 DPSQAAV
+56 AV
-63 LALPDGRHAAVIG
+63 LALPDGVHAAVLG
-76 APGSGKTTTLARL
+76 APGTGKTTTLARL
-89 VADRLARPGAITPD
+89 VARRMNRSDAVSSD
-103 GHATVLALTSAR
+103 GHATVVALTSAR
-115 TAATALRDRLARAVD
+115 TAATALRDRLAATVD
-130 RVVPGALAR
+130 QVVPGALAR
-139 TVNSLAFQIVTHA
+139 TVNSLAFQVVAHA
-152 ASVQGQEPPTLLTG
+152 AAAQGQDAPTLLTG

-172 IADLLAGHELD
+172 IGDLLAGHDAD
-183 GAGPAWPDPIT
+183 GTGPAWPEPIT
-194 SVVRE
+194 AVVRE

-213 AVAAGVEPDDMREL
+213 AVAAGIEPEDMREL
-227 GDELGRPEWRAV
+227 GDEAGRPEWRAV
-239 GDFVDDYRASV
+239 GDFVDEYRAAL
-250 TAFRPT
+250 TAFRST
-256 GLDSGELV
+256 SLDAAELV
-264 AYATAAVLRHELP
+264 AYATAAVLRGQVP
-277 AGIAALRLVVVDD
+277 PSVAALRLVVVDD
-290 TQELVEGEIALLG
+290 TQELVEGEVALLG

-309 VQVVAFG
+309 TQVVAFG
-316 DPDIAASAFRGAEP
+316 DPDIASSAFRGAEP

-339 LGVDR
+339 LGVPR
-344 VDELFLGAVHRHPA
+344 VEEIVLGTVHRHPA
-358 PIRALVTGV
+358 PIRELVGAV
-367 TGRIGTAA
+367 TGRIGAAA
-375 AGRQRSASAGDQ
+375 AGRQRTATASTT
-387 DARSDAVVHLEAAS
+387 DARSDAVLHLEAGS
-401 RSALVVAI
+401 RSALVVAV

-475 ALDVLPLDAAL
+475 SLDVLPLDADL

-509 LRREELAGDGS
+509 LRREELAGGGT

-526 LVDALGA
+526 LVEALGA

-556 QARADAQAG
+556 QARADADGGA
-565 SSIEEI
+565 SIEEI

-579 GLAKSWGAQSAAGG
+579 GLAGVWGGQSAASG
-593 VGAGEADRHLDAV
+593 VGAAEADRHLDAV

-695 AAGVERSPI
+695 ANGIAHGPV

-729 VIGTVANDDESPSP
+729 VLGTVANDDEAPSP
-743 FVRLVPVPPDRQPT
+743 FVRLVPVPPDRQSAA
-757 VHPLSLR
+757 HPLSLR

-769 LRRRVVGSGDHEA
+769 LRRRVVTTGDPEA

-791 AEVPGAAPDEWYGLA
+791 AEVPGASPDDWYGLA

-811 DPLVDLDAEPAPEV
+811 DPLVDLDAPPAPLH

-851 WFAQT
+851 WFVQT

-874 AMEHATEIGVESL
+874 TMEHATAVDVESL
-887 WERVEARWDELT
+887 WERVEARWGELT

-926 FASAG
+926 FAGAG

-939 SFALVTGPARIR
+939 SFALETGPARLR
-951 GSIDRIEVDPEGRVS
+951 GSIDRIEVDPDGRVS

-982 MPEHPQLGAYQLA
+982 MPAHPQLGAYQLA

-1008 PMTDARLVF
+1008 AMADARLVF
-1017 VQNPRGGQAYSE
+1017 VQNPRSGSAYSE
-1029 RTQHAFDAEAREAY
+1029 RTQHAFDDEARAAY
-1043 RERLHGVARG
+1043 RERLHEVARG
-1053 MAGRTFVANVDD
+1053 MAGRTFLARVDD
-1065 HCEKAR
+1065 HCAKAR

-1081 AEVTW
+1081 GEVTW

>member
-1 MRYRAFAA
+1 MPRTLLTTTPDDTDVVRPL
-9 GALDGAT
+9 GAD
-16 TGAPRVRGGAVG
+16 
-28 GPGYRTSVPQTTL
+28 
-41 MPAPEDTGFARALVD
+41 PAQD
-56 DPSQAAV
+56 AV
-63 LALPDGRHAAVIG
+63 LALPDGVHAAVLG
-76 APGSGKTTTLARL
+76 APGTGKTTTLARL
-89 VADRLARPGAITPD
+89 VARRMNRSDAVSSD
-103 GHATVLALTSAR
+103 GHATVVALTSAR
-115 TAATALRDRLARAVD
+115 TAATALRDRLAATVD

-139 TVNSLAFQIVTHA
+139 TVNSLAFQVVAHA
-152 ASVQGQEPPTLLTG
+152 AAAQGQDAPTLLTG

-172 IADLLAGHELD
+172 IGDLLAGHDAD
-183 GAGPAWPDPIT
+183 GTGPAWPEPIT
-194 SVVRE
+194 AVVRE

-213 AVAAGVEPDDMREL
+213 AVAAGIEPEDMREL
-227 GDELGRPEWRAV
+227 GDEAGRPEWRAV
-239 GDFVDDYRASV
+239 GDFVDEYRAAL
-250 TAFRPT
+250 TAFRST
-256 GLDSGELV
+256 SLDAAELV
-264 AYATAAVLRHELP
+264 AYATAAVLRGQVP
-277 AGIAALRLVVVDD
+277 PSVAALRLVVVDD
-290 TQELVEGEIALLG
+290 TQELVEGEVALLG

-309 VQVVAFG
+309 TQVVAFG
-316 DPDIAASAFRGAEP
+316 DPDIASSAFRGAEP

-339 LGVDR
+339 LGVPR
-344 VDELFLGAVHRHPA
+344 VEEIVLGTVHRHPA
-358 PIRALVTGV
+358 PIRELVGAV
-367 TGRIGTAA
+367 TGRIGAAA
-375 AGRQRSASAGDQ
+375 AGRQRTAAASTT
-387 DARSDAVVHLEAAS
+387 DARSDAVLHLEAGS
-401 RSALVVAI
+401 RSALVVAV

-475 ALDVLPLDAAL
+475 SLDVLPLDADL

-509 LRREELAGDGS
+509 LRREELAGGGT

-526 LVDALGA
+526 LVEALGA

-556 QARADAQAG
+556 QARADADGGA
-565 SSIEEI
+565 SIEEI

-579 GLAKSWGAQSAAGG
+579 GLAGVWGGQSAAGG
-593 VGAGEADRHLDAV
+593 VGAAEADRHLDAV

-695 AAGVERSPI
+695 ANGIAHGPV

-729 VIGTVANDDESPSP
+729 VVGTVANDDEAPSP
-743 FVRLVPVPPDRQPT
+743 FVRLVPVPPDRQPAA
-757 VHPLSLR
+757 HPLSLR

-769 LRRRVVGSGDHEA
+769 LRRRVVTTGDPEA

-791 AEVPGAAPDEWYGLA
+791 AEVPGASPDDWYGLA

-811 DPLVDLDAEPAPEV
+811 DPLVDLDAPPAPLH

-851 WFAQT
+851 WFVQT

-874 AMEHATEIGVESL
+874 TMEHATDVDVESL
-887 WERVEARWDELT
+887 WERVEARWGELT

-926 FASAG
+926 FAGAG

-939 SFALVTGPARIR
+939 SFALETGPARLR
-951 GSIDRIEVDPEGRVS
+951 GSIDRIEVDPDGRVS

-982 MPEHPQLGAYQLA
+982 MPAHPQLGAYQLA

-1008 PMTDARLVF
+1008 SMADARLVF
-1017 VQNPRGGQAYSE
+1017 VQNPRSGSAYSE
-1029 RTQHAFDAEAREAY
+1029 RTQHAFDDAARAAY
-1043 RERLHGVARG
+1043 RERLHEVARG
-1053 MAGRTFVANVDD
+1053 MAGRTFLARVDD
-1065 HCEKAR
+1065 HCAKAR

-1081 AEVTW
+1081 GEVTW

>member
-1 MRYRAFAA
+1 M
-9 GALDGAT
+9 
-16 TGAPRVRGGAVG
+16 
-28 GPGYRTSVPQTTL
+28 PQTTL
-41 MPAPEDTGFARALVD
+41 TPAPAHAGPARALTD
-56 DPSQAAV
+56 DAAQAAV
-63 LALPDGRHAAVIG
+63 LALPDGRHAAVFG
-76 APGSGKTTTLARL
+76 APGTGKTTTLARF
-89 VADRLARPGAITPD
+89 VADRMHRADAISPD
-103 GHATVLALTSAR
+103 GHATVLALTSSR
-115 TAATALRDRLARAVD
+115 TAATALRDRLAAAVD

-139 TVNSLAFQIVTHA
+139 TVNSLAFQVVAHA
-152 ASVQGQEPPTLLTG
+152 AAVQGQDAPTLLTG

-172 IADLLAGHELD
+172 IADLLAGHEVD
-183 GAGPAWPDPIT
+183 GTGPAWPDPIT

-213 AVAAGVEPDDMREL
+213 AVAAGVEPEDMREL
-227 GDELGRPEWRAV
+227 ADEHGRPEWRAI

-250 TAFRPT
+250 TAFRAT
-256 GLDSGELV
+256 SLDSGELV
-264 AYATAAVLRHELP
+264 AFATAAVLRGELP
-277 AGIAALRLVVVDD
+277 ADVAALRVVVVDD

-344 VDELFLGAVHRHPA
+344 VDDLFLGTVHRHPA
-358 PIRALVTGV
+358 AIRALVSGV
-367 TGRIGTAA
+367 TARIGTAA
-375 AGRQRSASAGDQ
+375 AGRQRAATAGPD
-387 DARSDAVVHLEAAS
+387 DRPDAVLHLEAAS

-475 ALDVLPLDAAL
+475 ALGVLPLDAAL

-509 LRREELAGDGS
+509 LRREELAGGGT

-533 PERLATVDA
+533 PERLATLDA

-556 QARADAQAG
+556 QAHSDADAGA
-565 SSIEEI
+565 SIEEI

-579 GLAKSWGAQSAAGG
+579 GLARTWGAQSAAGG

-649 RVRVLTPSATIGLE
+649 RVRVLTPSATVGLE

-769 LRRRVVGSGDHEA
+769 LRRRVVASGDHEA

-791 AEVPGAAPDEWYGLA
+791 AEVPGASPDDWYGLA

-811 DPLVDLDAEPAPEV
+811 EPLVDLDADPVPEV
-825 EGGEPVAPAVSVSP
+825 EGGEPVAPTVSVSP
-839 SRIGTFEECPVH
+839 SRIGTFDECPVH
-851 WFAQT
+851 WFVQT

-874 AMEHATEIGVESL
+874 AMEHATAIDVESL
-887 WERVEARWDELT
+887 WQRVEARWDELT

-926 FASAG
+926 FAGAG
-931 RRLLGAET
+931 RRVLGAET
-939 SFALVTGPARIR
+939 SFALVTGPARMR

-973 RSMPSEKND
+973 RWMPSEKND

-1017 VQNPRGGQAYSE
+1017 VQNPRSGRAYSE
-1029 RTQHAFDAEAREAY
+1029 RTQHAFDAEARDAY
-1043 RERLHGVARG
+1043 RERLHEVARG
-1053 MAGRTFVANVDD
+1053 MAGRTFLANVDD

>member
-1 MRYRAFAA
+1 M
-9 GALDGAT
+9 
-16 TGAPRVRGGAVG
+16 PS
-28 GPGYRTSVPQTTL
+28 TSLV
-41 MPAPEDTGFARALVD
+41 PAPADSGPARALSP
-56 DPSQAAV
+56 DPGQAAV
-63 LALPDGRHAAVIG
+63 LALPPGRHAAVIG
-76 APGSGKTTTLARL
+76 APGAGKTTTLARF
-89 VADRLARPGAITPD
+89 VAARAAAPGAISVD
-103 GHATVLALTSAR
+103 GHTTVLALTSSR
-115 TAATALRDRLARAVD
+115 SAATALRDRLAAAVG

-139 TVNSLAFQIVTHA
+139 TVNSLAFQIVGHA
-152 ASVQGQEPPTLLTG
+152 AAAQGQDAPTLLTG

-172 IADLLAGHELD
+172 IADLLAGHEAD
-183 GAGPAWPDPIT
+183 GTGPDWPEPIT
-194 SVVRE
+194 AVVRE

-213 AVAAGVEPDDMREL
+213 AVAAGIEPDDMREL
-227 GDELGRPEWRAV
+227 GDDTGHPEWRAV
-239 GDFVDDYRASV
+239 GDFVDGYRAAL
-250 TAFRPT
+250 TAFRET
-256 GLDSGELV
+256 SLDAAELV
-264 AYATAAVLRHELP
+264 AYATAAVLRGELP
-277 AGIAALRLVVVDD
+277 PAVAALRTVLVDD
-290 TQELVEGEIALLG
+290 AQELVEGEIALLG

-316 DPDIAASAFRGAEP
+316 DPDIAASAFRGAVP
-330 DVLGRLAVR
+330 DVLGRLGPR
-339 LGVDR
+339 LGVDD
-344 VDELFLGAVHRHPA
+344 VEQIVLGTVHRHPA
-358 PIRALVTGV
+358 PVRALVAGITA
-367 TGRIGTAA
+367 RIGAAA
-375 AGRQRSASAGDQ
+375 AGRQRTASASTA
-387 DARSDAVVHLEAAS
+387 DARPDSVVHIEGAS
-401 RSALVVAI
+401 RAALVVAV

-421 VPWHRMAV
+421 VPWHRMVV

-456 PVRPRDD
+456 PVRVRDD
-463 SAARALLDAAAV
+463 GATRALLDAAAV
-475 ALDVLPLDAAL
+475 ALGITPLDADL

-509 LRREELAGDGS
+509 LRQEELAGGGHRS
-520 RTADEL
+520 ADEL
-526 LVDALGA
+526 LVEALGA
-533 PERLATVDA
+533 PERLATIDA

-556 QARADAQAG
+556 QARSDADAGA
-565 SSIEEI
+565 SIEEI
-571 LWGLWERS
+571 LWGLWDRS
-579 GLAKSWGAQSAAGG
+579 GLGPAWRAQSEAGG

-695 AAGVERSPI
+695 ATGEERSPV
-704 DDRAAVVA
+704 DDRAAVIA

-729 VIGTVANDDESPSP
+729 VIGTVANDDEAPSP
-743 FVRLVPVPPDRQPT
+743 FVRLVPTPPDRAPT

-769 LRRRVVGSGDHEA
+769 LRRRVVTTGDHEA

-791 AEVPGAAPDEWYGLA
+791 AEVPGASPDDWYGLA
-806 EPTTD
+806 EPTTEA
-811 DPLVDLDAEPAPEV
+811 PLVDLDAEPAPEY
-825 EGGEPVAPAVSVSP
+825 EGGPVVAPTVSVSP

-851 WFAQT
+851 WFVQT

-866 GIGTIVHE
+866 GIGTIVHD
-874 AMEHATEIGVESL
+874 AMEHATSVDVESL
-887 WERVEARWDELT
+887 WAHVESRWDELS

-926 FASAG
+926 FAGAG
-931 RRLLGAET
+931 RRLFGAET
-939 SFALVTGPARIR
+939 SFALVTGPARVR
-951 GSIDRIEVDPEGRVS
+951 GSIDRIEVDPEGRIS

-982 MPEHPQLGAYQLA
+982 MPDHPQLGAYQLA
-995 VEDGAVEGVPAGS
+995 VEDGAVEGIPAGA

-1017 VQNPRGGQAYSE
+1017 VQNARGGHAYSE
-1029 RTQHAFDAEAREAY
+1029 RTQQAFDPDARAAY
-1043 RERLHGVARG
+1043 RDRLHHVARG
-1053 MAGRTFVANVDD
+1053 MAGRTFLANVDD
-1065 HCEKAR
+1065 HCDKAR

-1081 AEVTW
+1081 GEVTW

>member
-1 MRYRAFAA
+1 
-9 GALDGAT
+9 LT
-16 TGAPRVRGGAVG
+16 
-28 GPGYRTSVPQTTL
+28 
-41 MPAPEDTGFARALVD
+41 PAPPEALAVRPLTAD
-56 DPSQAAV
+56 ASQAAV
-63 LALPDGRHAAVIG
+63 LAVPDGRHAAVIG
-76 APGSGKTTTLARL
+76 APGTGKTTTLARL
-89 VADRLARPGAITPD
+89 VAARCARPDAISPD

-115 TAATALRDRLARAVD
+115 TAATALRDRLAAAVD
-130 RVVPGALAR
+130 RVMPGALAR
-139 TVNSLAFQIVTHA
+139 TVNSLAFQVVAHA
-152 ASVQGQEPPTLLTG
+152 AAVQGQEAPTLLTG

-172 IADLLAGHELD
+172 IADLLEGHELD
-183 GAGPAWPDPIT
+183 GTGPDWPAPIT
-194 SVVRE
+194 AVVRE

-213 AVAAGVEPDDMREL
+213 AVAAGVEPEDMREL
-227 GDELGRPEWRAV
+227 GDDLGRPEWHAV
-239 GDFVDDYRASV
+239 GDFVDEYRAAV
-250 TAFRPT
+250 TAFRST
-256 GLDSGELV
+256 SLDAAELV
-264 AYATAAVLRHELP
+264 AYATAAVLRGEVP
-277 AGIAALRLVVVDD
+277 ASVAALRLVVVDD
-290 TQELVEGEIALLG
+290 TQELVEGEVALLG

-339 LGVDR
+339 LGVDQ
-344 VDELFLGAVHRHPA
+344 VDELVLTTVHRHPA
-358 PIRALVTGV
+358 PIRALVSAV
-367 TGRIGTAA
+367 TARVGAAA
-375 AGRQRSASAGDQ
+375 AGRQRTATATDE
-387 DARSDAVVHLEAAS
+387 DARADAVVHLEAPS
-401 RSALVVAI
+401 RAALVVAV

-475 ALDVLPLDAAL
+475 ALDVLPLDPAL

-509 LRREELAGDGS
+509 LRREELAGGGT

-556 QARADAQAG
+556 QARTDATAG
-565 SSIEEI
+565 TSIEEI

-579 GLAKSWGAQSAAGG
+579 GLAGTWGAQSAAGG
-593 VGAGEADRHLDAV
+593 VGAAEADRHLDAV

-695 AAGVERSPI
+695 AAGTDHAAI

-729 VIGTVANDDESPSP
+729 VIGTVANDDEAPSP

-769 LRRRVVGSGDHEA
+769 LRRRVVTTGDHEA

-791 AEVPGAAPDEWYGLA
+791 AGVAGAAPDDWYGLA
-806 EPTTD
+806 EPSTD
-811 DPLVDLDAEPAPEV
+811 APLVDLDAEPAPPP
-825 EGGEPVAPAVSVSP
+825 GAPDDDPVPPTVSVSP

-874 AMEHATEIGVESL
+874 AMEHATAIDVESL
-887 WERVEARWDELT
+887 WASVEARWDELT
-899 FESPWVADRERART
+899 FESPWIADRERART

-939 SFALVTGPARIR
+939 SFALVTGPARMR

-982 MPEHPQLGAYQLA
+982 MPAHPQLSAYQLA
-995 VEDGAVEGVPAGS
+995 VEDGAVEGVPAGA
-1008 PMTDARLVF
+1008 PMADARLVF
-1017 VQNPRGGQAYSE
+1017 VQNPRSGRAYSE
-1029 RTQHAFDAEAREAY
+1029 RTQHAFGPEDRDAY
-1043 RERLHGVARG
+1043 RQRLHTVARG
-1053 MAGRTFVANVDD
+1053 MAGRTFLANVDD
-1065 HCEKAR
+1065 HCEQAR

-1081 AEVTW
+1081 GEVTW

>member
-1 MRYRAFAA
+1 MPRTLLTTTPDDTDVVRPL
-9 GALDGAT
+9 GAD
-16 TGAPRVRGGAVG
+16 
-28 GPGYRTSVPQTTL
+28 
-41 MPAPEDTGFARALVD
+41 PAQD
-56 DPSQAAV
+56 AV
-63 LALPDGRHAAVIG
+63 LALPDGVHAAVLG
-76 APGSGKTTTLARL
+76 APGTGKTTTLARL
-89 VADRLARPGAITPD
+89 VARRMNRSDAVSSD
-103 GHATVLALTSAR
+103 GHATVVALTSAR
-115 TAATALRDRLARAVD
+115 TAATALRDRLAATVD

-139 TVNSLAFQIVTHA
+139 TVNSLAFQVVAHA
-152 ASVQGQEPPTLLTG
+152 AAAQGQDAPTLLTG

-172 IADLLAGHELD
+172 IGDLLAGHDAD
-183 GAGPAWPDPIT
+183 GTGPAWPEPIT
-194 SVVRE
+194 AVVRE

-213 AVAAGVEPDDMREL
+213 AVAAGIEPEDMREL
-227 GDELGRPEWRAV
+227 GDEAGRPEWRAV
-239 GDFVDDYRASV
+239 GDFVDEYRAAL
-250 TAFRPT
+250 TAFRST
-256 GLDSGELV
+256 SLDAAELV
-264 AYATAAVLRHELP
+264 AYATAAVLRGQVP
-277 AGIAALRLVVVDD
+277 PSVAALRLVVVDD
-290 TQELVEGEIALLG
+290 TQELVEGEVALLG

-309 VQVVAFG
+309 TQVVAFG
-316 DPDIAASAFRGAEP
+316 DPDIASSAFRGAEP

-339 LGVDR
+339 LGVPR
-344 VDELFLGAVHRHPA
+344 VEEIVLGTVHRHPA
-358 PIRALVTGV
+358 PIRELVGAV
-367 TGRIGTAA
+367 TGRIGAAA
-375 AGRQRSASAGDQ
+375 AGRQRTATASTT
-387 DARSDAVVHLEAAS
+387 DARSDAVLHLEAGS
-401 RSALVVAI
+401 RSALVVAV

-475 ALDVLPLDAAL
+475 SLDVLPLDADL

-509 LRREELAGDGS
+509 LRREELAGGGT

-526 LVDALGA
+526 LVEALGA

-556 QARADAQAG
+556 QARADADGGA
-565 SSIEEI
+565 SIEEI

-579 GLAKSWGAQSAAGG
+579 GLAGVWGGQSAAGG
-593 VGAGEADRHLDAV
+593 VGAAEADRHLDAV

-663 CDVVVVLGLQDGVWP
+663 CDIVVVLGLQDGVWP

-695 AAGVERSPI
+695 ANGIAHGPV

-729 VIGTVANDDESPSP
+729 VVGTVANDDEAPSP
-743 FVRLVPVPPDRQPT
+743 FVRLVPVPPDRQPAA
-757 VHPLSLR
+757 HPLSLR

-769 LRRRVVGSGDHEA
+769 LRRRVVTTGDPEA

-791 AEVPGAAPDEWYGLA
+791 AEVPGASPDDWYGLA

-811 DPLVDLDAEPAPEV
+811 DPLVDLDAPPAPLH

-851 WFAQT
+851 WFVQT

-874 AMEHATEIGVESL
+874 TMEHATAVDVESL
-887 WERVEARWDELT
+887 WERVEARWGELT

-926 FASAG
+926 FAGAG

-939 SFALVTGPARIR
+939 SFALETGPARLR
-951 GSIDRIEVDPEGRVS
+951 GSIDRIEVDPDGRVS

-982 MPEHPQLGAYQLA
+982 MPAHPQLGAYQLA

-1008 PMTDARLVF
+1008 AMADARLVF
-1017 VQNPRGGQAYSE
+1017 VQNPRSGSAYSE
-1029 RTQHAFDAEAREAY
+1029 RTQHAFDDEARAAY
-1043 RERLHGVARG
+1043 RERLHDVARG
-1053 MAGRTFVANVDD
+1053 MAGRTFLARVDD
-1065 HCEKAR
+1065 HCAKAR

-1081 AEVTW
+1081 GEVTW

>member
-1 MRYRAFAA
+1 
-9 GALDGAT
+9 
-16 TGAPRVRGGAVG
+16 
-28 GPGYRTSVPQTTL
+28 VPQTTL
-41 MPAPEDTGFARALVD
+41 TPAPEAVGVALAA

-63 LALPDGRHAAVIG
+63 LALPDDRHAAVIG
-76 APGSGKTTTLARL
+76 APGTGKTTTLARL
-89 VADRLARPGAITPD
+89 VALRLTRADAISPD

-115 TAATALRDRLARAVD
+115 SAATALRDRLASSVE
-130 RVVPGALAR
+130 RVMPGALAR
-139 TVNSLAFQIVTHA
+139 TVNSLAFQIVAHA
-152 ASVQGQEPPTLLTG
+152 AAVQGQEAPTLLTG

-172 IADLLAGHELD
+172 IADLLEGHELD
-183 GAGPAWPDPIT
+183 GTGPDWPAPIT
-194 SVVRE
+194 EVVRE

-213 AVAAGVEPDDMREL
+213 AVAAGVEPEDMREL
-227 GDELGRPEWRAV
+227 GDDTGRPEWRAV
-239 GDFVDDYRASV
+239 GDFVDEYRAAV
-250 TAFRPT
+250 TSFRST
-256 GLDSGELV
+256 SLDAAELV
-264 AYATAAVLRHELP
+264 AYATAAVLRGQVP
-277 AGIAALRLVVVDD
+277 ASVAALRLVVVDD

-309 VQVVAFG
+309 VQLVAFG

-344 VDELFLGAVHRHPA
+344 VDELVLTTVHRHAA
-358 PIRALVTGV
+358 PIRALVSGI
-367 TGRIGTAA
+367 TGRIGAAA
-375 AGRQRSASAGDQ
+375 AGRQRTATATTV
-387 DARSDAVVHLEAAS
+387 DARSDAVLHLEGAS
-401 RSALVVAI
+401 RAALIVAV

-463 SAARALLDAAAV
+463 TAARALLDAAAV
-475 ALDVLPLDAAL
+475 SLGVLPLDAVL
-486 ATAFATGPLG
+486 ATSFATGPLG
-496 GLDTLAMRRLRLA
+496 GLDTLAMRRLLLA
-509 LRREELAGDGS
+509 LRREELAGGGT

-556 QARADAQAG
+556 QARTDADAGA
-565 SSIEEI
+565 SIEEI

-579 GLAKSWGAQSAAGG
+579 GLAGTWGGQSAAGG
-593 VGAGEADRHLDAV
+593 VGAAEADRHLDAV

-695 AAGVERSPI
+695 AAGIDQTTI
-704 DDRAAVVA
+704 DDRAAVIA

-729 VIGTVANDDESPSP
+729 VIGTVANDDEAPAP
-743 FVRLVPVPPDRQPT
+743 FVRRVPVSPDRQPT

-769 LRRRVVGSGDHEA
+769 LRRRVVASGDHEA

-791 AEVPGAAPDEWYGLA
+791 AEVPGASPDDWYGLA
-806 EPTTD
+806 EPSTE
-811 DPLVDLDAEPAPEV
+811 DPLVDLAAAPEPAED
-825 EGGEPVAPAVSVSP
+825 GGEPVPPTVSVSP
-839 SRIGTFEECPVH
+839 SRIGTYEECPVH
-851 WFAQT
+851 WFVQT
-856 FGGGA
+856 FGGSA

-866 GIGTIVHE
+866 GIGTIVHA
-874 AMEHATEIGVESL
+874 AMEHATEVDVESL
-887 WERVEARWDELT
+887 WQHVEGRWDELT

-939 SFALVTGPARIR
+939 SFALVTGPARMR
-951 GSIDRIEVDPEGRVS
+951 GSIDRIEVDPDGRVS

-973 RSMPSEKND
+973 RSMPSEKTD

-995 VEDGAVEGVPAGS
+995 VEDGAVDGVPAGS
-1008 PMTDARLVF
+1008 EMADARLVF
-1017 VQNPRGGQAYSE
+1017 VQNPRGGHAYSE
-1029 RTQHAFDAEAREAY
+1029 RTQQAFDDDARAAY
-1043 RERLHGVARG
+1043 RQRLHTVATG
-1053 MAGRTFVANVDD
+1053 MAGRTFLANVDD

-1081 AEVTW
+1081 GEVTW

>member
-1 MRYRAFAA
+1 M
-9 GALDGAT
+9 
-16 TGAPRVRGGAVG
+16 P
-28 GPGYRTSVPQTTL
+28 PTTL
-41 MPAPEDTGFARALVD
+41 TPAPDLGAEARALVA
-56 DPSQAAV
+56 DPAQQAV
-63 LALPDGRHAAVIG
+63 LALPDGVHAAVFG
-76 APGSGKTTTLARL
+76 APGTGKTSTLTRF
-89 VADRLARPGAITPD
+89 VAQRSARPDAVDPA

-115 TAATALRDRLARAVD
+115 VAATALRDRLAAAVD
-130 RVVPGALAR
+130 RVTPGALAR
-139 TVNSLAFQIVTHA
+139 TVNSLAFQVVAHA
-152 ASVQGQEPPTLLTG
+152 ATVQGQDAPTLLTG

-172 IADLLAGHELD
+172 LGDLLAGHELD
-183 GAGPAWPDPIT
+183 GTGPDWPAPIT
-194 SVVRE
+194 AVVRE

-204 TALRDVMMR
+204 TALRDLMMR

-227 GDELGRPEWRAV
+227 GDETGHPEWRAV
-239 GDFVDDYRASV
+239 GDLVDEYRATVTAYRASS
-250 TAFRPT
+250 
-256 GLDSGELV
+256 LDAAELV
-264 AYATAAVLRHELP
+264 AFATAAVLRGELP
-277 AGIAALRLVVVDD
+277 PSVAALRTVVVDD
-290 TQELVEGEIALLG
+290 VQELVEGEIALLG

-330 DVLGRLAVR
+330 DVLGRLGPR
-339 LGVDR
+339 LGVTG
-344 VDELFLGAVHRHPA
+344 VQEIVLGTVHRHAGPV
-358 PIRALVTGV
+358 RALVTGI

-375 AGRQRSASAGDQ
+375 AGRQRAAV
-387 DARSDAVVHLEAAS
+387 AREARGRADAVLHLEAPS
-401 RSALVVAI
+401 RSAMVAAV

-421 VPWHRMAV
+421 VPWHRMVV

-456 PVRPRDD
+456 PTRPGDD
-463 SAARALLDAAAV
+463 PASRALVVAAAV
-475 ALDVLPLDAAL
+475 ALGVVPLDADL

-496 GLDTLAMRRLRLA
+496 GLDTLAIRRLRLA
-509 LRREELAGDGS
+509 LRREELAGGGT

-533 PERLATVDA
+533 PERLATIDA
-542 GFARRATRLARSLV
+542 AFARRAARLATSFV
-556 QARADAQAG
+556 TARRDAESGA
-565 SSIEEI
+565 SIEEI

-579 GLAKSWGAQSAAGG
+579 GLAGTWRGQSVAGG
-593 VGAGEADRHLDAV
+593 VGAAEADRHLDAV

-649 RVRVLTPSATIGLE
+649 RVRVLTPSATVGLE
-663 CDVVVVLGLQDGVWP
+663 CDVVVVTGLQDGVWP

-695 AAGVERSPI
+695 AAGVPHSPT
-704 DDRAAVVA
+704 DDRAAVIG

-729 VIGTVANDDESPSP
+729 VIATVANDDESPSP
-743 FVRLVPVPPDRQPT
+743 FVRLVPVPPDRQPS

-769 LRRRVVGSGDHEA
+769 LRRRVVATGDHEA
-782 ASALARLAE
+782 ASALARLA
-791 AEVPGAAPDEWYGLA
+791 AEDVPGAAPDDWYGLA

-811 DPLVDLDAEPAPEV
+811 APLVDLDAEPTVPDDDRGRTVARGADAGGADAGGPGGGGPVGAEA
-825 EGGEPVAPAVSVSP
+825 EGSGEPVPPTVSVSP

-874 AMEHATEIGVESL
+874 AMEHAVEVDVESL
-887 WERVEARWDELT
+887 WQRVEERWDELT

-931 RRLLGAET
+931 RRLLGAES
-939 SFALVTGPARIR
+939 SFALVTGPARVR
-951 GSIDRIEVDPEGRVS
+951 GSIDRIEVDPAGRIS
-966 VVDLKTG
+966 IVDLKTG

-982 MPEHPQLGAYQLA
+982 MPGHPQLAAYQLA
-995 VEDGAVEGVPAGS
+995 VADGAVDGVPAGS
-1008 PMTDARLVF
+1008 ETTDARLVF
-1017 VQNPRGGQAYSE
+1017 VQNPKGTRAYSE
-1029 RTQHAFDAEAREAY
+1029 RTQRALDPESREAY
-1043 RERLHGVARG
+1043 RERLHTVARG
-1053 MAGRTFVANVDD
+1053 MAGRTFLANVDD
-1065 HCEKAR
+1065 HCDRAR
-1071 TGVECRIHVV
+1071 TGTECRIHVV
-1081 AEVTW
+1081 GEVTW

>member
-1 MRYRAFAA
+1 M
-9 GALDGAT
+9 
-16 TGAPRVRGGAVG
+16 
-28 GPGYRTSVPQTTL
+28 PQTTL
-41 MPAPEDTGFARALVD
+41 TPAPEATGVARALAS

-76 APGSGKTTTLARL
+76 APGTGKTTTLSRL
-89 VADRLARPGAITPD
+89 VAARLTRDDAISPD

-115 TAATALRDRLARAVD
+115 TAATALRDRLAASVD
-130 RVVPGALAR
+130 RVMPGALAR
-139 TVNSLAFQIVTHA
+139 TVNSLAFQLVAHA
-152 ASVQGQEPPTLLTG
+152 AAVQGLETPTLLTG

-172 IADLLAGHELD
+172 IADLLDGHETD
-183 GAGPAWPDPIT
+183 GTGPDWPAPIT
-194 SVVRE
+194 AVVRE

-213 AVAAGVEPDDMREL
+213 AVAAGVEPEDMREL
-227 GDELGRPEWRAV
+227 GDDTGRPEWRAV
-239 GDFVDDYRASV
+239 GDFVDEYRAAV
-250 TAFRPT
+250 TSFRAT
-256 GLDSGELV
+256 SLDAAELV
-264 AYATAAVLRHELP
+264 AYATAAVLRGQVP
-277 AGIAALRLVVVDD
+277 ASVAALRLVVVDD

-309 VQVVAFG
+309 VQIVAFG

-330 DVLGRLAVR
+330 DVLGRLASR

-344 VDELFLGAVHRHPA
+344 VDELVLGTVHRHAA
-358 PIRALVTGV
+358 PVRALVSGITA
-367 TGRIGTAA
+367 RIGAAA
-375 AGRQRSASAGDQ
+375 AGRQRTAVATTA
-387 DARSDAVVHLEAAS
+387 DARPDAVVHLEGAS
-401 RSALVVAI
+401 RAALVVAI

-463 SAARALLDAAAV
+463 TAARSLLDAAAV
-475 ALDVLPLDAAL
+475 ALGVLPLDPVL
-486 ATAFATGPLG
+486 ATSFATGPLG

-509 LRREELAGDGS
+509 LRREELAGGGT

-556 QARADAQAG
+556 QAHQDAESGA
-565 SSIEEI
+565 SIEEI

-579 GLAKSWGAQSAAGG
+579 GLAGAWGGQSAAGG
-593 VGAGEADRHLDAV
+593 VGAAEADRHLDAV

-695 AAGVERSPI
+695 AAGIDHETI
-704 DDRAAVVA
+704 DDRAAVIA

-729 VIGTVANDDESPSP
+729 IIGTVANDDEAPSP

-769 LRRRVVGSGDHEA
+769 LRRRVVASGDHEA

-791 AEVPGAAPDEWYGLA
+791 AEVPGAAPDDWYGLA
-806 EPTTD
+806 EPSTD
-811 DPLVDLDAEPAPEV
+811 DPLVDLDAEPAPEH
-825 EGGEPVAPAVSVSP
+825 EGGEPVPPTVSVSP

-851 WFAQT
+851 WFVQT
-856 FGGGA
+856 FGGSA

-874 AMEHATEIGVESL
+874 TMEHATAVDVESL
-887 WERVEARWDELT
+887 WQHVEGRWDELT
-899 FESPWVADRERART
+899 FESPWIADRERART

-939 SFALVTGPARIR
+939 SFALVTGPARMR
-951 GSIDRIEVDPEGRVS
+951 GSIDRIEVDPDGRVS

-1008 PMTDARLVF
+1008 AMADARLVF
-1017 VQNPRGGQAYSE
+1017 VQNARSGRAYSE
-1029 RTQHAFDAEAREAY
+1029 RTQQAFDDEAREAY
-1043 RERLHGVARG
+1043 RQRLHTVATG
-1053 MAGRTFVANVDD
+1053 MAGRTFLANVDD

-1081 AEVTW
+1081 GEVTW

>member
-1 MRYRAFAA
+1 MPRTLLTTTPDDTDVVRPL
-9 GALDGAT
+9 GAD
-16 TGAPRVRGGAVG
+16 
-28 GPGYRTSVPQTTL
+28 
-41 MPAPEDTGFARALVD
+41 PAQD
-56 DPSQAAV
+56 AV
-63 LALPDGRHAAVIG
+63 LALPDGVHAAVLG
-76 APGSGKTTTLARL
+76 APGTGKTTTLARL
-89 VADRLARPGAITPD
+89 VARRMNRSDAVSSD
-103 GHATVLALTSAR
+103 GHATVVALTSAR
-115 TAATALRDRLARAVD
+115 TAATALRDRLAATVD

-139 TVNSLAFQIVTHA
+139 TVNSLAFQVVAHA
-152 ASVQGQEPPTLLTG
+152 AAAQGQDAPTLLTG

-172 IADLLAGHELD
+172 IGDLLAGHDAD
-183 GAGPAWPDPIT
+183 GTGPAWPEPIT
-194 SVVRE
+194 AVVRE

-213 AVAAGVEPDDMREL
+213 AVAAGIEPEDMREL
-227 GDELGRPEWRAV
+227 GDEAGRPEWRAV
-239 GDFVDDYRASV
+239 GDFVDEYRAAL
-250 TAFRPT
+250 TAFRST
-256 GLDSGELV
+256 SLDAAELV
-264 AYATAAVLRHELP
+264 AYATAAVLRGQVP
-277 AGIAALRLVVVDD
+277 PSVAALRLVVVDD
-290 TQELVEGEIALLG
+290 TQELVEGEVALLG

-309 VQVVAFG
+309 TQVVAFG
-316 DPDIAASAFRGAEP
+316 DPDIASSAFRGAEP

-339 LGVDR
+339 LGVPR
-344 VDELFLGAVHRHPA
+344 VEEIVLGTVHRHPA
-358 PIRALVTGV
+358 PIRELVGAV
-367 TGRIGTAA
+367 TGRIGAAA
-375 AGRQRSASAGDQ
+375 AGRQRTATASTT
-387 DARSDAVVHLEAAS
+387 DARSDAVLHLEAGS
-401 RSALVVAI
+401 RSALVVAV

-475 ALDVLPLDAAL
+475 SLDVLPLDADL

-509 LRREELAGDGS
+509 LRREELAGGGT

-526 LVDALGA
+526 LVEALGA

-556 QARADAQAG
+556 QARADADGGA
-565 SSIEEI
+565 SIEEI

-579 GLAKSWGAQSAAGG
+579 GLAGVWGGQSAAGG
-593 VGAGEADRHLDAV
+593 VGAAEADRHLDAV

-695 AAGVERSPI
+695 ANGIAHGPV

-729 VIGTVANDDESPSP
+729 VVGTVANDDEAPSP
-743 FVRLVPVPPDRQPT
+743 FVRLVPVPPDRQPAA
-757 VHPLSLR
+757 HPLSLR

-769 LRRRVVGSGDHEA
+769 LRRRVVTTGDPEA

-791 AEVPGAAPDEWYGLA
+791 AEVPGASPDDWYGLA

-811 DPLVDLDAEPAPEV
+811 DPLVDLDAPPAPLH

-851 WFAQT
+851 WFVQT

-874 AMEHATEIGVESL
+874 TMEHATAVDVESL
-887 WERVEARWDELT
+887 WERVEARWGELT

-926 FASAG
+926 FAGAG

-939 SFALVTGPARIR
+939 SFALETGPARLR
-951 GSIDRIEVDPEGRVS
+951 GSIDRIEVDPDGRVS

-982 MPEHPQLGAYQLA
+982 MPAHPQLGAYQLA

-1008 PMTDARLVF
+1008 AMADARLVF
-1017 VQNPRGGQAYSE
+1017 VQNPRSGSAYSE
-1029 RTQHAFDAEAREAY
+1029 RTQHAFDDEARAAY
-1043 RERLHGVARG
+1043 RERLHEVARG
-1053 MAGRTFVANVDD
+1053 MAGRTFLARVDD
-1065 HCEKAR
+1065 HCAKAR

-1081 AEVTW
+1081 GEVTW

>member
-1 MRYRAFAA
+1 MTSS
-9 GALDGAT
+9 T
-16 TGAPRVRGGAVG
+16 TTAPRSPR
-28 GPGYRTSVPQTTL
+28 S
-41 MPAPEDTGFARALVD
+41 
-56 DPSQAAV
+56 
-63 LALPDGRHAAVIG
+63 
-76 APGSGKTTTLARL
+76 
-89 VADRLARPGAITPD
+89 
-103 GHATVLALTSAR
+103 
-115 TAATALRDRLARAVD
+115 
-130 RVVPGALAR
+130 
-139 TVNSLAFQIVTHA
+139 
-152 ASVQGQEPPTLLTG
+152 
-166 GEQDRI
+166 
-172 IADLLAGHELD
+172 
-183 GAGPAWPDPIT
+183 
-194 SVVRE
+194 
-199 RAGFR
+199 
-204 TALRDVMMR
+204 
-213 AVAAGVEPDDMREL
+213 
-227 GDELGRPEWRAV
+227 GRPDSTPASSWRTPPPRCC
-239 GDFVDDYRASV
+239 GTSSPAS
-250 TAFRPT
+250 
-256 GLDSGELV
+256 
-264 AYATAAVLRHELP
+264 
-277 AGIAALRLVVVDD
+277 IAALRLVVVDD

-309 VQVVAFG
+309 VQIVAFG

-358 PIRALVTGV
+358 PIRALVSGI

-375 AGRQRSASAGDQ
+375 AGRQRSA
-387 DARSDAVVHLEAAS
+387 AAS
-401 RSALVVAI
+401 HQDRGPTPSSTSRLPAGPPSWSRSLVDSANT
-409 ARRLREHRLLDG
+409 ACWTACRG
-421 VPWHRMAV
+421 TRMAV

-526 LVDALGA
+526 LVEALGA

-556 QARADAQAG
+556 QARADADAG

-811 DPLVDLDAEPAPEV
+811 EPLVDLDAEPVPEV

-874 AMEHATEIGVESL
+874 AMEHATEVDVESL
-887 WERVEARWDELT
+887 WERVESRWDELT

-931 RRLLGAET
+931 RQLLGAET

-951 GSIDRIEVDPEGRVS
+951 GSIDRIEVDPDGRVS

-995 VEDGAVEGVPAGS
+995 VEDGAVDGVPAGS

-1017 VQNPRGGQAYSE
+1017 VQNPRGGHAFSE

>member
-1 MRYRAFAA
+1 MPRTLLTTTPDDTDVVRPL
-9 GALDGAT
+9 GAD
-16 TGAPRVRGGAVG
+16 
-28 GPGYRTSVPQTTL
+28 
-41 MPAPEDTGFARALVD
+41 PAQD
-56 DPSQAAV
+56 AV
-63 LALPDGRHAAVIG
+63 LALPDGVHAAVLG
-76 APGSGKTTTLARL
+76 APGTGKTTTLARL
-89 VADRLARPGAITPD
+89 VARRMNRSDAVSSD
-103 GHATVLALTSAR
+103 GHATVVALTSAR
-115 TAATALRDRLARAVD
+115 TAATALRDRLAATVD

-139 TVNSLAFQIVTHA
+139 TVNSLAFQVVAHA
-152 ASVQGQEPPTLLTG
+152 AAAQGQDAPTLLTG

-172 IADLLAGHELD
+172 IGDLLAGHDAD
-183 GAGPAWPDPIT
+183 GTGPAWPEPIT
-194 SVVRE
+194 AVVRE

-213 AVAAGVEPDDMREL
+213 AVAAGIEPEDMREL
-227 GDELGRPEWRAV
+227 GDEAGRPEWRAV
-239 GDFVDDYRASV
+239 GDFVDEYRAAL
-250 TAFRPT
+250 TAFRST
-256 GLDSGELV
+256 SLDAAELV
-264 AYATAAVLRHELP
+264 AYATAAVLRGQVP
-277 AGIAALRLVVVDD
+277 PSVAALRLVVVDD
-290 TQELVEGEIALLG
+290 TQELVEGEVALLG

-309 VQVVAFG
+309 TQVVAFG
-316 DPDIAASAFRGAEP
+316 DPDIASSAFRGAEP

-339 LGVDR
+339 LGVPR
-344 VDELFLGAVHRHPA
+344 VEEIVLGTVHRHPA
-358 PIRALVTGV
+358 PIRELVGAV
-367 TGRIGTAA
+367 TGRIGAAA
-375 AGRQRSASAGDQ
+375 AGRQRTATASTT
-387 DARSDAVVHLEAAS
+387 DARSDAVLHLEAGS
-401 RSALVVAI
+401 RSALVGAV

-475 ALDVLPLDAAL
+475 SLDVLPLDADL

-509 LRREELAGDGS
+509 LRREELAGGGT

-526 LVDALGA
+526 LVEALGV

-556 QARADAQAG
+556 QARADADDGA
-565 SSIEEI
+565 SIEEI

-579 GLAKSWGAQSAAGG
+579 GLAGVWGGQSAAGG
-593 VGAGEADRHLDAV
+593 VGAAEADRHLDAV

-695 AAGVERSPI
+695 ANGIAHGPV

-729 VIGTVANDDESPSP
+729 VVGTVANDDEAPSP
-743 FVRLVPVPPDRQPT
+743 FVRLVPVPPDRQPAA
-757 VHPLSLR
+757 HPLSLR

-769 LRRRVVGSGDHEA
+769 LRRRVVTTGDPEA

-791 AEVPGAAPDEWYGLA
+791 AEVPGASPDDWYGLA

-811 DPLVDLDAEPAPEV
+811 EPLVDLDAPPAPLH

-851 WFAQT
+851 WFVQT

-874 AMEHATEIGVESL
+874 TMEHATAVDVESL
-887 WERVEARWDELT
+887 WEQVEARWGELT

-926 FASAG
+926 FAGAG

-939 SFALVTGPARIR
+939 SFALETGPARLR
-951 GSIDRIEVDPEGRVS
+951 GSIDRIEVDPDGRVS

-973 RSMPSEKND
+973 RTMPSEKKD
-982 MPEHPQLGAYQLA
+982 MPAHPQLGAYQLA

-1008 PMTDARLVF
+1008 AMADARLVF
-1017 VQNPRGGQAYSE
+1017 VQNPRSGSAYSE
-1029 RTQHAFDAEAREAY
+1029 RTQHAFDDEARAAY
-1043 RERLHGVARG
+1043 RERLHEVARG
-1053 MAGRTFVANVDD
+1053 MAGRTFLARVDD
-1065 HCEKAR
+1065 HCAKAR

-1081 AEVTW
+1081 GEVTW

>member
-1 MRYRAFAA
+1 MPRTLLTTTPDDTDVVRPL
-9 GALDGAT
+9 GAD
-16 TGAPRVRGGAVG
+16 
-28 GPGYRTSVPQTTL
+28 
-41 MPAPEDTGFARALVD
+41 PAQD
-56 DPSQAAV
+56 AV
-63 LALPDGRHAAVIG
+63 LALPDGVHAAVLG
-76 APGSGKTTTLARL
+76 APGTGKTTTLARL
-89 VADRLARPGAITPD
+89 VARRMNRSDAVSSD
-103 GHATVLALTSAR
+103 GHATVVALTSAR
-115 TAATALRDRLARAVD
+115 TAATALRDRLAATVD

-139 TVNSLAFQIVTHA
+139 TVNSLAFQVVAHA
-152 ASVQGQEPPTLLTG
+152 AAAQGQDAPTLLTG

-172 IADLLAGHELD
+172 IGDLLAGHDAD
-183 GAGPAWPDPIT
+183 GTGPAWPEPIT
-194 SVVRE
+194 AVVRE

-213 AVAAGVEPDDMREL
+213 AVAAGIEPEDMREL
-227 GDELGRPEWRAV
+227 GDEAGRPEWRAV
-239 GDFVDDYRASV
+239 GDFVDEYRAAL
-250 TAFRPT
+250 TAFRST
-256 GLDSGELV
+256 SLDAAELV
-264 AYATAAVLRHELP
+264 AYATAAVLRGQVP
-277 AGIAALRLVVVDD
+277 PSVAALRLVVVDD
-290 TQELVEGEIALLG
+290 TQELVEGEVALLG

-309 VQVVAFG
+309 TQVVAFG
-316 DPDIAASAFRGAEP
+316 DPDIASSAFRGAEP

-339 LGVDR
+339 LGVPR
-344 VDELFLGAVHRHPA
+344 VEEIVLGTVHRHPA
-358 PIRALVTGV
+358 PIRELVGAV
-367 TGRIGTAA
+367 TGRIGAAA
-375 AGRQRSASAGDQ
+375 AGRQRTATASTT
-387 DARSDAVVHLEAAS
+387 DARSDAVLHLEAGS
-401 RSALVVAI
+401 RSALVVAV

-475 ALDVLPLDAAL
+475 SLDVLPLDADL

-509 LRREELAGDGS
+509 LRREELAGGGT

-526 LVDALGA
+526 LVEALGA

-556 QARADAQAG
+556 QARADADGGA
-565 SSIEEI
+565 SIEEI

-579 GLAKSWGAQSAAGG
+579 GLAGVWGGQSAAGG
-593 VGAGEADRHLDAV
+593 VGAAEADRHLDAV

-663 CDVVVVLGLQDGVWP
+663 CDIVVVLGLQDGVWP

-695 AAGVERSPI
+695 ANGIAHGPV

-729 VIGTVANDDESPSP
+729 VVGTVANDDEAPSP
-743 FVRLVPVPPDRQPT
+743 FVRLVPVPPDRQPAA
-757 VHPLSLR
+757 HPLSLR

-769 LRRRVVGSGDHEA
+769 LRRRVVTTGDPEA

-791 AEVPGAAPDEWYGLA
+791 AEVPGASPDDWYGLA

-811 DPLVDLDAEPAPEV
+811 DPLVDLDAPPAPLH

-851 WFAQT
+851 WFVQT

-874 AMEHATEIGVESL
+874 TMEHATAVDVESL
-887 WERVEARWDELT
+887 WERVEARWGELT

-926 FASAG
+926 FAGAG

-939 SFALVTGPARIR
+939 SFALETGPARLR
-951 GSIDRIEVDPEGRVS
+951 GSIDRIEVDPDGRVS

-982 MPEHPQLGAYQLA
+982 MPAHPQLGAYQLA

-1008 PMTDARLVF
+1008 AMADARLVF
-1017 VQNPRGGQAYSE
+1017 VQNPRSGSAYSE
-1029 RTQHAFDAEAREAY
+1029 RTQHAFDDEARAAY
-1043 RERLHGVARG
+1043 RERLHEVARG
-1053 MAGRTFVANVDD
+1053 MAGRTFLARVDD
-1065 HCEKAR
+1065 HCAKAR

-1081 AEVTW
+1081 GEVTW

>member
-1 MRYRAFAA
+1 M
-9 GALDGAT
+9 
-16 TGAPRVRGGAVG
+16 
-28 GPGYRTSVPQTTL
+28 PQTTL
-41 MPAPEDTGFARALVD
+41 TPAPEAVGVALAA

-63 LALPDGRHAAVIG
+63 LALPDDRHAAVIG
-76 APGSGKTTTLARL
+76 APGTGKTTTLARL
-89 VADRLARPGAITPD
+89 VALRLTRADAISPD

-115 TAATALRDRLARAVD
+115 SAATALRDRLASSVE
-130 RVVPGALAR
+130 RVMPGALAR
-139 TVNSLAFQIVTHA
+139 TVNSLAFQIVAHA
-152 ASVQGQEPPTLLTG
+152 AAVQGQEAPTLLTG

-172 IADLLAGHELD
+172 IADLLEGHELD
-183 GAGPAWPDPIT
+183 GTGPDWPAPIT
-194 SVVRE
+194 EVVRE

-213 AVAAGVEPDDMREL
+213 AVAAGVEPEDMREL
-227 GDELGRPEWRAV
+227 GDDTGRPEWRAV
-239 GDFVDDYRASV
+239 GDFVDEYRAAV
-250 TAFRPT
+250 TSFRST
-256 GLDSGELV
+256 SLDAAELV
-264 AYATAAVLRHELP
+264 AYATAAVLRGQVP
-277 AGIAALRLVVVDD
+277 ASVAALRLVVVDD

-309 VQVVAFG
+309 VQLVAFG

-344 VDELFLGAVHRHPA
+344 VDELVLTTVHRHAA
-358 PIRALVTGV
+358 PIRALVSGI
-367 TGRIGTAA
+367 TGRIGAAA
-375 AGRQRSASAGDQ
+375 AGRQRTATATTV
-387 DARSDAVVHLEAAS
+387 DARSDAVLHLEGAS
-401 RSALVVAI
+401 RAALIVAV

-463 SAARALLDAAAV
+463 TAARALLDAAAV
-475 ALDVLPLDAAL
+475 SLGVLPLDAVL
-486 ATAFATGPLG
+486 ATSFATGPLG

-509 LRREELAGDGS
+509 LRREELAGGGT

-556 QARADAQAG
+556 QARTDADAGA
-565 SSIEEI
+565 SIEEI

-579 GLAKSWGAQSAAGG
+579 GLAGTWGGQSAAGG
-593 VGAGEADRHLDAV
+593 VGAAEADRHLDAV

-695 AAGVERSPI
+695 AAGIDQTTI
-704 DDRAAVVA
+704 DDRAAVIA

-729 VIGTVANDDESPSP
+729 VIGTVANDDEAPSP

-769 LRRRVVGSGDHEA
+769 LRRRVVASGDHEA

-791 AEVPGAAPDEWYGLA
+791 AEVPGASPDDWYGLA
-806 EPTTD
+806 APSTE
-811 DPLVDLDAEPAPEV
+811 DPLVDLAAAPEPAED
-825 EGGEPVAPAVSVSP
+825 GGEPVPPTVSVSP
-839 SRIGTFEECPVH
+839 SRIGTYEECPVH
-851 WFAQT
+851 WFVQT
-856 FGGGA
+856 FGGSA

-866 GIGTIVHE
+866 GIGTIVHA
-874 AMEHATEIGVESL
+874 AMEHATEVDVESL
-887 WERVEARWDELT
+887 WQHVEGRWDELT

-939 SFALVTGPARIR
+939 SFALVTGPARMR
-951 GSIDRIEVDPEGRVS
+951 GSIDRIEVDPDGRVS

-973 RSMPSEKND
+973 RSMPSEKSD

-995 VEDGAVEGVPAGS
+995 VEDGAVDGVPAGS
-1008 PMTDARLVF
+1008 EMADARLVF
-1017 VQNPRGGQAYSE
+1017 VQNPRGGHAYSE
-1029 RTQHAFDAEAREAY
+1029 RTQQAFDDDARAAY
-1043 RERLHGVARG
+1043 RQRLHTVATG
-1053 MAGRTFVANVDD
+1053 MAVRTFLANVDD

-1081 AEVTW
+1081 GEVTW

>member
-1 MRYRAFAA
+1 M
-9 GALDGAT
+9 
-16 TGAPRVRGGAVG
+16 PS
-28 GPGYRTSVPQTTL
+28 TSLV
-41 MPAPEDTGFARALVD
+41 PAPADSGPARALSP
-56 DPSQAAV
+56 DPGQAAV
-63 LALPDGRHAAVIG
+63 LALPPGRHAAVIG
-76 APGSGKTTTLARL
+76 APGTGKTTTLARF
-89 VADRLARPGAITPD
+89 VAARAAAPGAISVD
-103 GHATVLALTSAR
+103 GHTTVLALTSSR
-115 TAATALRDRLARAVD
+115 SAATALRDRLAAAVG

-139 TVNSLAFQIVTHA
+139 TVNSLAFQIVGHA
-152 ASVQGQEPPTLLTG
+152 AAAQGQDAPTLLTG

-172 IADLLAGHELD
+172 IADLLAGHEAD
-183 GAGPAWPDPIT
+183 GTGPAWPEPIT
-194 SVVRE
+194 AVVRE

-213 AVAAGVEPDDMREL
+213 AVAAGIEPDDMREL
-227 GDELGRPEWRAV
+227 GDDTGHPEWRAV
-239 GDFVDDYRASV
+239 GDFVDGYRAAL
-250 TAFRPT
+250 TAFRET
-256 GLDSGELV
+256 SLDAAELV
-264 AYATAAVLRHELP
+264 AYATAAVLRGELP
-277 AGIAALRLVVVDD
+277 PAVAALRTVLVDD
-290 TQELVEGEIALLG
+290 AQELVEGEIALLG

-316 DPDIAASAFRGAEP
+316 DPDIAASAFRGAVP
-330 DVLGRLAVR
+330 DVLGRLGPR
-339 LGVDR
+339 LGVDG
-344 VDELFLGAVHRHPA
+344 VEQIVLGTVHRHPA
-358 PIRALVTGV
+358 PVRALVAGITA
-367 TGRIGTAA
+367 RIGAAA
-375 AGRQRSASAGDQ
+375 AGRQRTASASTA
-387 DARSDAVVHLEAAS
+387 DARPDSVVHIEGAS
-401 RSALVVAI
+401 RAALVVAV

-421 VPWHRMAV
+421 VPWHRMVV

-456 PVRPRDD
+456 PVRVRDD
-463 SAARALLDAAAV
+463 GATRALLDAAAV
-475 ALDVLPLDAAL
+475 ALGITPLDADL

-509 LRREELAGDGS
+509 LRQEELAGGGHRS
-520 RTADEL
+520 ADEL
-526 LVDALGA
+526 LVEALGA
-533 PERLATVDA
+533 PERLATIDA

-556 QARADAQAG
+556 QARSDADAGA
-565 SSIEEI
+565 SIEEI
-571 LWGLWERS
+571 LWGLWDRS
-579 GLAKSWGAQSAAGG
+579 GLGPAWRAQSEAGG

-695 AAGVERSPI
+695 ATGEERSPV
-704 DDRAAVVA
+704 DDRAAVIA

-729 VIGTVANDDESPSP
+729 VIGTVANDDEAPSP
-743 FVRLVPVPPDRQPT
+743 FVRLVPTPPDRAPT

-769 LRRRVVGSGDHEA
+769 LRRRVVTTGDHEA

-791 AEVPGAAPDEWYGLA
+791 AEVPGASPDDWYGLA
-806 EPTTD
+806 EPTTEA
-811 DPLVDLDAEPAPEV
+811 PLVDLDAEPAPEY
-825 EGGEPVAPAVSVSP
+825 EGGPVVAPTVSVSP

-851 WFAQT
+851 WFVQT

-866 GIGTIVHE
+866 GIGTIVHD
-874 AMEHATEIGVESL
+874 AMEHATSVDVESL
-887 WERVEARWDELT
+887 WAHVESRWDELS

-926 FASAG
+926 FAGAG
-931 RRLLGAET
+931 RRLFGAET
-939 SFALVTGPARIR
+939 SFALVTGPARVR
-951 GSIDRIEVDPEGRVS
+951 GSIDRIEVDPEGRIS

-982 MPEHPQLGAYQLA
+982 MPDHPQLGAYQLA
-995 VEDGAVEGVPAGS
+995 VEDGAVEGIPAGA

-1017 VQNPRGGQAYSE
+1017 VQNARGGHAYSE
-1029 RTQHAFDAEAREAY
+1029 RTQQAFDPDARAAY
-1043 RERLHGVARG
+1043 RDRLHHVARG
-1053 MAGRTFVANVDD
+1053 MAGRTFLANVDD
-1065 HCEKAR
+1065 HCDKAR

-1081 AEVTW
+1081 GEVTW

>member
-1 MRYRAFAA
+1 
-9 GALDGAT
+9 
-16 TGAPRVRGGAVG
+16 
-28 GPGYRTSVPQTTL
+28 VPTTTL
-41 MPAPEDTGFARALVD
+41 TPAPAPTQVSRALAA
-56 DPSQAAV
+56 DPGQQRV
-63 LALPDGRHAAVIG
+63 LDLPDDVHAAVIG
-76 APGSGKTTTLARL
+76 APGTGKTSTLARL
-89 VADRLARPGAITPD
+89 VAARLRRDDAISSD
-103 GHATVLALTSAR
+103 GHASVLALTSSR
-115 TAATALRDRLARAVD
+115 TAATALRDHLAVTVE
-130 RVVPGALAR
+130 RVTPGALAR
-139 TVNSLAFQIVTHA
+139 TVNSLAFQIVAHA
-152 ASVQGQEPPTLLTG
+152 AAAQGQPAPTLLTG

-172 IADLLAGHELD
+172 LADLLAGHDTD
-183 GAGPAWPDPIT
+183 GTGPDWPAPIT
-194 SVVRE
+194 AVVRE

-213 AVAAGVEPDDMREL
+213 SVAAGVEPDDMREL
-227 GDELGRPEWRAV
+227 ADDHGRPEWRAV
-239 GDFVDDYRASV
+239 GDLVDEYRAAL
-250 TAFRPT
+250 TAFRT
-256 GLDSGELV
+256 TSLDAAELV
-264 AYATAAVLRHELP
+264 AFATAAVLRGELP
-277 AGIAALRLVVVDD
+277 PAVAALRLVVVDD

-330 DVLGRLAVR
+330 DVLGRLAFR
-339 LGVDR
+339 LGVKR
-344 VDELFLGAVHRHPA
+344 VQEIVLGTVHRHPA
-358 PIRALVTGV
+358 PIRALVTGI
-367 TGRIGTAA
+367 TGRVGAAA
-375 AGRQRSASAGDQ
+375 AGRQRTATAAETDGRPDS
-387 DARSDAVVHLEAAS
+387 VLHLEAGS
-401 RSALVVAI
+401 RSALVVAV
-409 ARRLREHRLLDG
+409 ARRLREHHLLDG
-421 VPWHRMAV
+421 VPWHRMVV

-456 PVRPRDD
+456 PTRPRDD
-463 SAARALLDAAAV
+463 SAARSLIDAAAV
-475 ALDVLPLDAAL
+475 ALGVLPLDATL

-509 LRREELAGDGS
+509 LRREELAGDGT

-542 GFARRATRLARSLV
+542 AFARRATRLARSLV
-556 QARADAQAG
+556 QARTDADSDA
-565 SSIEEI
+565 SIEEI

-579 GLAKSWGAQSAAGG
+579 GLAGVWGGQSLAGG
-593 VGAGEADRHLDAV
+593 VGAAEADRHLDAV

-624 ARVFVDDLLGADL
+624 ARVFIDDLLGADL

-649 RVRVLTPSATIGLE
+649 RVRVLTPSATIGIE
-663 CDVVVVLGLQDGVWP
+663 TDVVVVLGLQDGVWP

-695 AAGVERSPI
+695 AQGIDHVVV

-729 VIGTVANDDESPSP
+729 VIGTIANDDEAPSP
-743 FVRLVPVPPDRQPT
+743 FVRLVPVPPDRQPSA
-757 VHPLSLR
+757 HPLSLR

-769 LRRRVVGSGDHEA
+769 LRRRVVTTGDHEA
-782 ASALARLAE
+782 ASALARLTE
-791 AEVPGAAPDEWYGLA
+791 AEVPGASPDDWYGTA
-806 EPTTD
+806 DPTTD
-811 DPLVDLDAEPAPEV
+811 DPLVDLDADAAQDPV
-825 EGGEPVAPAVSVSP
+825 TGELVPPTVGVSP

-851 WFAQT
+851 WFVQT

-874 AMEHATEIGVESL
+874 AMEHATEIDVESL
-887 WERVEARWDELT
+887 WERVDARWGELT
-899 FESPWVADRERART
+899 FESPWIADRERART

-926 FASAG
+926 FAGAG
-931 RRLLGAET
+931 RQLLGAET

-951 GSIDRIEVDPEGRVS
+951 GSIDRIEIDPDGRVS

-1017 VQNPRGGQAYSE
+1017 VQNPKGGHAYSE
-1029 RTQHAFDAEAREAY
+1029 RTQHAFDPDARETY
-1043 RERLHGVARG
+1043 RERLHEVARG
-1053 MAGRTFVANVDD
+1053 MAGRTFIANVDD

-1081 AEVTW
+1081 GEVTW

>member
-1 MRYRAFAA
+1 M
-9 GALDGAT
+9 
-16 TGAPRVRGGAVG
+16 
-28 GPGYRTSVPQTTL
+28 PQTTL
-41 MPAPEDTGFARALVD
+41 TPAPEAVGVALAA

-63 LALPDGRHAAVIG
+63 LALPDDRHAAVIG
-76 APGSGKTTTLARL
+76 APGTGKTTTLARL
-89 VADRLARPGAITPD
+89 VALRLTRADAISPD

-115 TAATALRDRLARAVD
+115 SAATALRDRLASSVE
-130 RVVPGALAR
+130 RVMPGALAR
-139 TVNSLAFQIVTHA
+139 TVNSLAFQIVAHA
-152 ASVQGQEPPTLLTG
+152 AAVQGQEAPTLLTG

-172 IADLLAGHELD
+172 IADLLEGHELD
-183 GAGPAWPDPIT
+183 GTGPDWPAPIT
-194 SVVRE
+194 EVVRE

-213 AVAAGVEPDDMREL
+213 AVAAGVEPEDMREL
-227 GDELGRPEWRAV
+227 GDDTGRPEWRAV
-239 GDFVDDYRASV
+239 GDFVDEYRAAV
-250 TAFRPT
+250 TSFRST
-256 GLDSGELV
+256 SLDAAELV
-264 AYATAAVLRHELP
+264 AYATAAVLRGQVP
-277 AGIAALRLVVVDD
+277 ASVAALRLVVVDD

-309 VQVVAFG
+309 VQLVAFG

-344 VDELFLGAVHRHPA
+344 VDELVLTTVHRHAA
-358 PIRALVTGV
+358 PIRALVSGI
-367 TGRIGTAA
+367 TGRIGAAA
-375 AGRQRSASAGDQ
+375 AGRQRTATATTV
-387 DARSDAVVHLEAAS
+387 DARSDAVLHLEGAS
-401 RSALVVAI
+401 RAALIVAV

-463 SAARALLDAAAV
+463 TAARALLDAAAV
-475 ALDVLPLDAAL
+475 SLGVLPPDAVL
-486 ATAFATGPLG
+486 ATSFATGPLG

-509 LRREELAGDGS
+509 LRREELAGGGT

-556 QARADAQAG
+556 QARTDADAGA
-565 SSIEEI
+565 SIEEI

-579 GLAKSWGAQSAAGG
+579 GLAGTWGGQSAAGG
-593 VGAGEADRHLDAV
+593 VGAAEADRHLDAV

-695 AAGVERSPI
+695 AAGIDQTTI
-704 DDRAAVVA
+704 DDRAAVIA

-729 VIGTVANDDESPSP
+729 VIGTVANDDEAPSP

-769 LRRRVVGSGDHEA
+769 LRRRVVASGDHEA

-791 AEVPGAAPDEWYGLA
+791 AEVPGASPDDWYGLA
-806 EPTTD
+806 EPSTE
-811 DPLVDLDAEPAPEV
+811 DPLVDLAAAPEPAED
-825 EGGEPVAPAVSVSP
+825 GGEPVPPTVSVSP
-839 SRIGTFEECPVH
+839 SRIGTYEECPVH
-851 WFAQT
+851 WFVQT
-856 FGGGA
+856 FGGSA

-866 GIGTIVHE
+866 GIGTIVHA
-874 AMEHATEIGVESL
+874 AMEHATEVDVESL
-887 WERVEARWDELT
+887 WQHVEGRWDELT

-939 SFALVTGPARIR
+939 SFALVTGPARMR
-951 GSIDRIEVDPEGRVS
+951 GSIDRIEVDPDGRVS

-1008 PMTDARLVF
+1008 EMADARLVF
-1017 VQNPRGGQAYSE
+1017 VQNPRGGHAYSE
-1029 RTQHAFDAEAREAY
+1029 RTQQAFDDDARDAY
-1043 RERLHGVARG
+1043 RQRLHTVATG
-1053 MAGRTFVANVDD
+1053 MAGRTFLANVDD

-1081 AEVTW
+1081 GEVTW